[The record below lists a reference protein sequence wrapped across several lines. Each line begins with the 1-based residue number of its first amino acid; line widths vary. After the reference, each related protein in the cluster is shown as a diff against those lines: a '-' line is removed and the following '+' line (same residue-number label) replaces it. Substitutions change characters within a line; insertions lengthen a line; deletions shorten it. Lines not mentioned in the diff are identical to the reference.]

1 MRKKLLSLLL
11 AALMILGLL
20 PAAALAAEGDAAPA
34 APVAEEEV
42 ISAPAEENA
51 PVTQAAEEDAAPA
64 VQAVEDVAVQAD
76 EETVTPPVE
85 ADDSGSDN
93 AITVTVD
100 GTAYEVKNTGTV
112 TADSKAAPIYKVVVP
127 NGTAAVT
134 VNWGLLVTRGAV
146 ACPCGA
152 CTVSLNDLK
161 ASNGTFTLPLT
172 GHSGEE
178 AAAVS
183 KGYFATAEALQNI
196 KDQSYQ
202 KMVFAWMRCKDAD
215 GNWCYA
221 LLCVEIEGVTNTAPA
236 LASGV
241 TLYTVVAP
249 DGETYTTD
257 VTKFFTD
264 EDAGDTLTYYVSV
277 NGGEFE
283 KLEKPEAYTY
293 TYGENFVNVRLTFKA
308 NDGKADSLQNC
319 TVILNNPEYPV
330 VKGADS
336 STTNTET
343 GKAVQLSIG
352 TLITSP
358 KSYGLYYFVS
368 VDGGEYKQVT
378 LSSNKYTY
386 APTKAGTH
394 TLLFKAST
402 AKTLED
408 GKTSGVYTWTVAATG
423 ADINN
428 HAPVV
433 KNPTEGPG
441 QLGTTY
447 GVMYWRPDLAS
458 IFSDPDGD
466 TLTYSYSIDGSDFSE
481 YYPTV
486 GIHADYLKP
495 DGTHTVTIRATDP
508 YGEYAEFTVTIEKST
523 NHLPTKKADAPGKL
537 SVFVPVGLTY
547 TVDANLYYEDVDA
560 KDQGKLRF
568 LNNRYQS
575 AGSYTASTVGDTK
588 TETAYGADS
597 VDRSVDGI
605 EITYTAI
612 GIDKEDTATTGVAY
626 TIDPAALGLNIPGN
640 YKVRV
645 SSGTTGG
652 VEQSFEGAFSFVPK
666 TPGTY
671 TVHIYGDKTSTAG
684 ENYVVKLT
692 VTGDYLEWPTIEKFE
707 LSTVT
712 GAAVDGEDGTQTLTV
727 KDIQIEQYEK
737 LKDSTDGSKK
747 IAGCITVTLDDSFVT
762 KNRAQ
767 VKTGPNAVTLTAS
780 DGAKAGNTKPPKTF
794 NSENDY
800 TVEAAYYAS
809 QGSVQVWYTVKF
821 VEPKSNTPPTLA
833 EGVKASVK
841 ASAYEGIPWE
851 LDLSTIFYDADGD
864 DLTYKVSV
872 NDGEFEAADAKYSY
886 TPATTENSVKLIFKA
901 NDGKVESSDT
911 YIVKLDVKHT
921 PTRLVESGS
930 GSAAAGAY
938 ANVYLDN
945 VFQDDASIFTDFDY
959 YVSIDGGEEFFFL
972 RSAKRGAQFSR
983 AFETV
988 GEHTLKFRAA
998 LGPLFSDVYTYT
1010 LTVTGESVTNYK
1022 PYILDT
1028 AKDEERTEAMWT
1040 GGGSYYTNWKPD
1052 LSKVFG
1058 DDLKDT
1064 GDNGEQSRLTFTFKD
1079 DKDPSF
1085 HTYYPNTG
1093 YATGASKSR
1102 VGERTVT
1109 FRATDPYGEYV
1120 EWVTH
1125 VTVMEDHKATRKEG
1139 VQEAYTF
1146 DVPFGATITL
1156 NAEDYFEDNDSKDI
1170 ENGVRFCNAVSH
1182 ATYKPYTYVANDSND
1197 YVIRMVGY
1205 SGNDWGTQSVTFT
1218 FHTVMPTS
1226 WPTITDLSAATLSGV
1241 GNDTTGAGEGKV
1253 NVKSVTVT
1261 QYDSLRV
1268 ENNKASAGLI
1278 LIRMDEDVDTLER
1291 PYYELSGMTAD
1302 AVVSTGAAIGAEL
1315 TDDIKLYAADNY
1327 RLAQAVSVSQN
1338 IENETYGD
1346 YTLTTYY
1353 DFMLVGV
1360 NARPILAASTASV
1373 REKITLGDTWTLNL
1387 DGLFYDADG
1396 DPLTYKVSV
1405 NGAEAVT
1412 IEGSTYTLT
1421 PEDGVYTLVF
1431 TANDTKADSKDTY
1444 TVTLVTKNPGAPDWP
1459 QILEYNLT
1467 QELEVTAGSNSTR
1480 YPEGTIPAVK
1490 VELVQYSELVV
1501 DGAKTYA
1508 GEILVYVAEDITAA
1522 GRRSYQI
1529 IKGSVEGKA
1538 SNDATAN
1545 LTSSITMRKT
1555 KSYVNNTTL
1564 NVKEDGKTYYYYVKL
1579 AQAEIPAFAPVIGNG
1594 TAAGTTE
1601 NNVTTF
1607 PAGSGSGA
1615 PTVTVT
1621 APASGWAAGE
1631 NTFTVACDK
1640 ACVVLVKSGETY
1652 TKLTASDADGAH
1664 SFTATLAEGDEIIV
1678 RLKGDVNGDGVVN
1691 NTDTIQ
1697 ARAASLGKA
1706 TLTEINAA
1714 CAKVVGG
1721 TAVTN
1726 TDVIQIGAVALG
1738 KAAFQW

>member
-34 APVAEEEV
+34 V
-42 ISAPAEENA
+42 
-51 PVTQAAEEDAAPA
+51 QAA
-64 VQAVEDVAVQAD
+64 EDVAVQAD
-76 EETVTPPVE
+76 EETVAPPIVKVDGTAYDVTYVGVANSYGDQLYKVTVPSGTESVTLFWQAAADAGDALVCCPCHLIDNLTANTGTATFPLTGHGENEEAGAVSAEYCTEEQLASLKADGRSLSFAQFIYYAANGDVAGCAVIAIEVE
-85 ADDSGSDN
+85 ADDSSDSN

-100 GTAYEVKNTGTV
+100 GTAYEVKDTGTV

-134 VNWGLLVTRGAV
+134 GHWGMLVTRGSV
-146 ACPCGA
+146 ACLCGA
-152 CTVSLNDLK
+152 CTVSLSELK

-277 NGGEFE
+277 NGGEFT

-293 TYGENFVNVRLTFKA
+293 TYGENFVNARLTFRA

-368 VDGGEYKQVT
+368 IDGGEYKQVT

-408 GKTSGVYTWTVAATG
+408 GKTSGVYTWTVTATG
-423 ADINN
+423 ADIDN
-428 HAPVV
+428 HAPIV

-447 GVMYWRPDLAS
+447 GVMYWKPDLAN

-481 YYPTV
+481 YYPSV

-523 NHLPTKKADAPGKL
+523 NHLPTKKADAPDKL

-560 KDQGKLRF
+560 KDQGNLIFKS
-568 LNNRYQS
+568 YKYGV
-575 AGSYTASTVGDTK
+575 AGSYTATTAGDTM

-597 VDRSVDGI
+597 VDRCVDGI

-612 GIDKEDTATTGVAY
+612 AIDKEDTATTGVAY
-626 TIDPAALGLNIPGN
+626 TIDPAALDGINIPGN
-640 YKVRV
+640 YLVRV
-645 SSGTTGG
+645 SKGTTGG
-652 VEQSFEGAFSFVPK
+652 AEQSFDGTFTV
-666 TPGTY
+666 TPEEAAVY
-671 TVHIYGDKTSTAG
+671 TIHIYGDKSAATAD
-684 ENYVVKLT
+684 NYVVQLT
-692 VTGDYLEWPTIEKFE
+692 VEK
-707 LSTVT
+707 
-712 GAAVDGEDGTQTLTV
+712 
-727 KDIQIEQYEK
+727 
-737 LKDSTDGSKK
+737 
-747 IAGCITVTLDDSFVT
+747 
-762 KNRAQ
+762 
-767 VKTGPNAVTLTAS
+767 P
-780 DGAKAGNTKPPKTF
+780 
-794 NSENDY
+794 
-800 TVEAAYYAS
+800 
-809 QGSVQVWYTVKF
+809 
-821 VEPKSNTPPTLA
+821 NTPPTLA
-833 EGVKASVK
+833 EGVAVSVK

-851 LDLSTIFYDADGD
+851 LDLSTIFHDADGD

-945 VFQDDASIFTDFDY
+945 VFKDEASAFTKLDY

-983 AFETV
+983 AFETA

-1085 HTYYPNTG
+1085 RTYYPNTG

-1146 DVPFGATITL
+1146 EVPFGATL
-1156 NAEDYFEDNDSKDI
+1156 ALDAGDYFEDNDSKDI
-1170 ENGVRFCNAVSH
+1170 GKVKFCDTTTRI
-1182 ATYKPYTYVANDSND
+1182 TYQPYKYVANDPSSD
-1197 YVIRMVGY
+1197 TVIKLFGY
-1205 SGNDWGTQSVTFT
+1205 SGSDWGSESVTFT
-1218 FHTVMPTS
+1218 FRTVMPTS
-1226 WPTITDLSAATLSGV
+1226 WPTITDLSATTLHGV
-1241 GNDTTGAGEGKV
+1241 ANSDTGAEEGDIAVK
-1253 NVKSVTVT
+1253 NVTIT
-1261 QYDSLRV
+1261 PYDTLRV
-1268 ENNKASAGLI
+1268 ANGEAAAGLI
-1278 LIRMDEDVDTLER
+1278 TIRADEDVIAAARES
-1291 PYYELSGMTAD
+1291 YELSAGKATAT
-1302 AVVSTGAAIGAEL
+1302 ASTGAAVGVEL
-1315 TDDIKLYAADNY
+1315 DDDIFLKMADNY
-1327 RLAQAVSVSQN
+1327 RIAHAVSVSQN
-1338 IENETYGD
+1338 IENETYGE

-1353 DFMLVGV
+1353 DLMLIGS
-1360 NARPILAASTASV
+1360 NARPILAVENAART
-1373 REKITLGDTWTLNL
+1373 EKVTQDVAWTIDLN
-1387 DGLFYDADG
+1387 GLFSDADG
-1396 DPLTYKVSV
+1396 DPLSYKVSV
-1405 NGAEAVT
+1405 NGAEAVA
-1412 IEGSTYTLT
+1412 IEGSTYTYT
-1421 PEDGVYTLVF
+1421 PADGVHTLVF
-1431 TANDTKADSKDTY
+1431 TANDGKVDSTDTY
-1444 TVTLVTKNPGAPDWP
+1444 TVTLRTRRPGAPEWP
-1459 QILEYNLT
+1459 QILEFS
-1467 QELEVTAGSNSTR
+1467 LEKLRTYSGGSVYFPVAKT
-1480 YPEGTIPAVK
+1480 
-1490 VELVQYSELVV
+1490 ELVQYDALVS
-1501 DGAKTYA
+1501 GSGTTKYA
-1508 GEILVYVAEDITAA
+1508 GEIVIHVIDADFASRSWYATDDGAATVKITNGATSTAA
-1522 GRRSYQI
+1522 G
-1529 IKGSVEGKA
+1529 
-1538 SNDATAN
+1538 AN
-1545 LTSSITMRKT
+1545 TMRT
-1555 KSYVNNTTL
+1555 PSLTT
-1564 NVKEDGKTYYYYVKL
+1564 NVTVTEDGQSYYYYMKVV
-1579 AQAEIPAFAPVIGNG
+1579 QAEIPAFAPVIGNG
-1594 TAAGTTE
+1594 TAAGTTV

-1607 PAGSGSGA
+1607 PAGSGTGA

-1631 NTFTVACDK
+1631 NTFTVACNK

-1652 TKLTASDADGAH
+1652 TKLTAANSGETH
-1664 SFTATLAEGDEIIV
+1664 SFTANLAEGDEIIV
-1678 RLKGDVNGDGVVN
+1678 RLKGDVNGDGVIN
-1691 NTDTIQ
+1691 NTDDIQ
-1697 ARAASLGKA
+1697 TFAASLGKL
-1706 TLTEINAA
+1706 TLTGANLC
-1714 CAKVVGG
+1714 CATISGSSS
-1721 TAVTN
+1721 VTN
-1726 TDVIQIGAVALG
+1726 TDSIQIAAAALG
-1738 KAAFQW
+1738 KLVFKW

>member
-34 APVAEEEV
+34 
-42 ISAPAEENA
+42 
-51 PVTQAAEEDAAPA
+51 

-76 EETVTPPVE
+76 EETVAPPIVKVGDTIYDVTYVGVANSYGDQLYKVTVPSGTESVTLFWQAAADAGNALVCCPCNLNTLNANTGTATFPLTGHGEREEAAAVNAEYCTEEQLASLKADGRSLSFAQFLCYDANNDPVNCAVIAIEVE

-100 GTAYEVKNTGTV
+100 GTAYEVKDTGTV

-134 VNWGLLVTRGAV
+134 GHWGMLVTRGYV
-146 ACPCGA
+146 ACTCGA

-343 GKAVQLSIG
+343 GKAVPLSIG

-358 KSYGLYYFVS
+358 KSYSLYYFVS
-368 VDGGEYKQVT
+368 IDGGEYKQVT

-441 QLGTTY
+441 QLGSSVNVTY
-447 GVMYWRPDLAS
+447 WKPDLAS

-523 NHLPTKKADAPGKL
+523 NHLPTKKADAPDKL
-537 SVFVPVGLTY
+537 NVFVPVGLTY
-547 TVDANLYYEDVDA
+547 KVDANLYYEDVDA
-560 KDQGKLRF
+560 KDQGNLIFKS
-568 LNNRYQS
+568 YKYGV
-575 AGSYTASTVGDTK
+575 AGSYTATTAGDTM

-626 TIDPAALGLNIPGN
+626 TIDPAALDGINIPGN
-640 YKVRV
+640 YLVRV
-645 SSGTTGG
+645 SKGTTGG
-652 VEQSFEGAFSFVPK
+652 AEQSFDGTFTV
-666 TPGTY
+666 TPEEAAVY
-671 TVHIYGDKTSTAG
+671 TIHIYGDKSAATAD
-684 ENYVVKLT
+684 NYVVQLT
-692 VTGDYLEWPTIEKFE
+692 VEK
-707 LSTVT
+707 
-712 GAAVDGEDGTQTLTV
+712 
-727 KDIQIEQYEK
+727 
-737 LKDSTDGSKK
+737 
-747 IAGCITVTLDDSFVT
+747 
-762 KNRAQ
+762 
-767 VKTGPNAVTLTAS
+767 P
-780 DGAKAGNTKPPKTF
+780 
-794 NSENDY
+794 
-800 TVEAAYYAS
+800 
-809 QGSVQVWYTVKF
+809 
-821 VEPKSNTPPTLA
+821 NTPPTLA
-833 EGVKASVK
+833 EGVAASVK

-851 LDLSTIFYDADGD
+851 LDLSTIFHDADGD

-945 VFQDDASIFTDFDY
+945 VFKDEASAFTKLDY

-983 AFETV
+983 AFETA

-1085 HTYYPNTG
+1085 RTYYPNTG

-1146 DVPFGATITL
+1146 EVPFGATL
-1156 NAEDYFEDNDSKDI
+1156 ALDAGDYFEDNDSKDI
-1170 ENGVRFCNAVSH
+1170 GKVKFCDTTTRI
-1182 ATYKPYTYVANDSND
+1182 TYQPYKYVANDPSSD
-1197 YVIRMVGY
+1197 TVIKLFGY
-1205 SGNDWGTQSVTFT
+1205 SGSDWGSESVTFT
-1218 FHTVMPTS
+1218 FRTVMPTS
-1226 WPTITDLSAATLSGV
+1226 WPTITDLSATTLHGV
-1241 GNDTTGAGEGKV
+1241 ANSDTGAEEGDIAVK
-1253 NVKSVTVT
+1253 NVTIT
-1261 QYDSLRV
+1261 PYDTLRV
-1268 ENNKASAGLI
+1268 ANGEAAAGLI
-1278 LIRMDEDVDTLER
+1278 TIRADEDVIAAARES
-1291 PYYELSGMTAD
+1291 YELSAGKATAT
-1302 AVVSTGAAIGAEL
+1302 ASTGAAVGVEL
-1315 TDDIKLYAADNY
+1315 DDDIFLKMADNY
-1327 RLAQAVSVSQN
+1327 RIAHAVSVSQN
-1338 IENETYGD
+1338 IENETYGE

-1353 DFMLVGV
+1353 DLMLIGS
-1360 NARPILAASTASV
+1360 NARPILAVENAART
-1373 REKITLGDTWTLNL
+1373 EKVTQDVAWTIDLN
-1387 DGLFYDADG
+1387 GLFSDADG
-1396 DPLTYKVSV
+1396 DPLSYKVSV
-1405 NGAEAVT
+1405 NGAEAVA
-1412 IEGSTYTLT
+1412 IEGSTYTYT
-1421 PEDGVYTLVF
+1421 PADGVHTLVF
-1431 TANDTKADSKDTY
+1431 TANDGKVDSTDTY
-1444 TVTLVTKNPGAPDWP
+1444 TVTLRTRRPGAPEWP
-1459 QILEYNLT
+1459 QILEFS
-1467 QELEVTAGSNSTR
+1467 LEKLRTYSGGSVYFPVAKT
-1480 YPEGTIPAVK
+1480 
-1490 VELVQYSELVV
+1490 ELVQYDALVS
-1501 DGAKTYA
+1501 GSGTTKYA
-1508 GEILVYVAEDITAA
+1508 GEIVIHVIDADFASRSWYATDDGAATVKITNGATSTAA
-1522 GRRSYQI
+1522 G
-1529 IKGSVEGKA
+1529 
-1538 SNDATAN
+1538 AN
-1545 LTSSITMRKT
+1545 TMRT
-1555 KSYVNNTTL
+1555 PSLTT
-1564 NVKEDGKTYYYYVKL
+1564 NVTVTEDGQSYYYYMKVV
-1579 AQAEIPAFAPVIGNG
+1579 QAEIPAFAPVIGNG
-1594 TAAGTTE
+1594 TAAGTTV

-1607 PAGSGSGA
+1607 PAGSGTGA

-1631 NTFTVACDK
+1631 NTFTVACNK

-1652 TKLTASDADGAH
+1652 TKLTAANSGETH
-1664 SFTATLAEGDEIIV
+1664 SFTANLAEGDEIIV
-1678 RLKGDVNGDGVVN
+1678 RLKGDVNGDGVIN
-1691 NTDTIQ
+1691 NTDDIQ
-1697 ARAASLGKA
+1697 TFAASLGKL
-1706 TLTEINAA
+1706 TLTGANLC
-1714 CAKVVGG
+1714 CATVSGSSS
-1721 TAVTN
+1721 VTN
-1726 TDVIQIGAVALG
+1726 TDSIQIAAAALG
-1738 KAAFQW
+1738 KLVFKW

>member
-34 APVAEEEV
+34 
-42 ISAPAEENA
+42 
-51 PVTQAAEEDAAPA
+51 

-76 EETVTPPVE
+76 EETVAPPIVKVGDTIYDVTYVGVANSYGDQLYKVTVPSGTESVTLFWQAAADAGNALVCCPCNLNTLNANTGTATFPLTGHGEREEAAAVNAEYCTEEQLASLKADGRSLSFAQFLCYDANNDPVNCAVIAIEVE

-100 GTAYEVKNTGTV
+100 GTAYEVKDTGTV

-134 VNWGLLVTRGAV
+134 GHWGMLVTRGYV
-146 ACPCGA
+146 ACTCGA

-343 GKAVQLSIG
+343 GKAVPLSIG

-358 KSYGLYYFVS
+358 KSYSLYYFVS
-368 VDGGEYKQVT
+368 IDGGEYKQVT

-441 QLGTTY
+441 QLGSSVNVTY
-447 GVMYWRPDLAS
+447 WKPDLAS

-523 NHLPTKKADAPGKL
+523 NHLPTKKADAPDKL
-537 SVFVPVGLTY
+537 NVFVPVGLTY
-547 TVDANLYYEDVDA
+547 KVDANLYYEDVDA
-560 KDQGKLRF
+560 KDQGNLIFKS
-568 LNNRYQS
+568 YKYGV

-652 VEQSFEGAFSFVPK
+652 AEQSFDGTFTV
-666 TPGTY
+666 TPEEAAVY
-671 TVHIYGDKTSTAG
+671 TIHIYGDKSAATAD
-684 ENYVVKLT
+684 NYVVQLT
-692 VTGDYLEWPTIEKFE
+692 VEK
-707 LSTVT
+707 
-712 GAAVDGEDGTQTLTV
+712 
-727 KDIQIEQYEK
+727 
-737 LKDSTDGSKK
+737 
-747 IAGCITVTLDDSFVT
+747 
-762 KNRAQ
+762 
-767 VKTGPNAVTLTAS
+767 P
-780 DGAKAGNTKPPKTF
+780 
-794 NSENDY
+794 
-800 TVEAAYYAS
+800 
-809 QGSVQVWYTVKF
+809 
-821 VEPKSNTPPTLA
+821 NTPPTLA

-851 LDLSTIFYDADGD
+851 LDLSTIFHDADGD

-1085 HTYYPNTG
+1085 RTYYPNTG

-1146 DVPFGATITL
+1146 EVPFGATL
-1156 NAEDYFEDNDSKDI
+1156 ALDAGDYFEDNDSKDI
-1170 ENGVRFCNAVSH
+1170 GKVKFCDTTTRI
-1182 ATYKPYTYVANDSND
+1182 TYQPYKYVANDPSSD
-1197 YVIRMVGY
+1197 TVIKLFGY
-1205 SGNDWGTQSVTFT
+1205 SGSDWGSESVTFT
-1218 FHTVMPTS
+1218 FRTVMPAS
-1226 WPTITDLSAATLSGV
+1226 WPTITGFSAETLYGTANS
-1241 GNDTTGAGEGKV
+1241 DTGAEEGDVAVK
-1253 NVKSVTVT
+1253 NVTIT
-1261 QYDSLRV
+1261 PYDSLRV
-1268 ENNKASAGLI
+1268 ANGEAAAGLI
-1278 LIRMDEDVDTLER
+1278 TIRMDEDVIAAARES
-1291 PYYELSGMTAD
+1291 YELRAGKATAT
-1302 AVVSTGAAIGAEL
+1302 ASTGASVGVEL
-1315 TDDIKLYAADNY
+1315 DDDIFLKMADNY
-1327 RLAQAVSVSQN
+1327 RIAHAVSVSQK
-1338 IENETYGD
+1338 IQNETYGE

-1353 DFMLVGV
+1353 DLMLIGS
-1360 NARPILAASTASV
+1360 NARPILAVENAAVT
-1373 REKITLGDTWTLNL
+1373 EKVTQDVAWTIDLN
-1387 DGLFYDADG
+1387 GLFSDADG

-1405 NGAEAVT
+1405 NGAEAAA
-1412 IEGSTYTLT
+1412 IEGSTYTYT
-1421 PEDGVYTLVF
+1421 PADGIHTLVF
-1431 TANDTKADSKDTY
+1431 TANDGKVGSTDTY
-1444 TVTLVTKNPGAPDWP
+1444 TVTLLTRRPGAPAWP
-1459 QILEYNLT
+1459 QVLEYSIERVRT
-1467 QELEVTAGSNSTR
+1467 YSG
-1480 YPEGTIPAVK
+1480 GTVYFPIAK
-1490 VELVQYSELVV
+1490 TDLVQYDALVTENS
-1501 DGAKTYA
+1501 KTYV
-1508 GEILVYVAEDITAA
+1508 GEIVLYVTDADFASRNWYATDKGAATVKITNGATTTAA
-1522 GRRSYQI
+1522 NAITIR
-1529 IKGSVEGKA
+1529 E
-1538 SNDATAN
+1538 
-1545 LTSSITMRKT
+1545 SSGAFVSSLKVT
-1555 KSYVNNTTL
+1555 
-1564 NVKEDGKTYYYYVKL
+1564 EDGQTYYYYMKAV
-1579 AQAEIPAFAPVIGNG
+1579 QAETPAFEPAIGNG

-1607 PAGSGSGA
+1607 PAGSSSGA

-1640 ACVVLVKSGETY
+1640 ACVVLVKSGDTY
-1652 TKLTASDADGAH
+1652 TKLTAANSGETH

-1678 RLKGDVNGDGVVN
+1678 RLKGDVNGDGVIN
-1691 NTDTIQ
+1691 NTDDIQ
-1697 ARAASLGKA
+1697 TFAASLGKL
-1706 TLTEINAA
+1706 TLTGANLC
-1714 CAKVVGG
+1714 CATVSGSSS
-1721 TAVTN
+1721 VTN
-1726 TDVIQIGAVALG
+1726 TDSIQIAAAALG
-1738 KAAFQW
+1738 KLVFKW

>member
-20 PAAALAAEGDAAPA
+20 PAAALAAEGDTAPAAPA
-34 APVAEEEV
+34 A
-42 ISAPAEENA
+42 
-51 PVTQAAEEDAAPA
+51 EDI
-64 VQAVEDVAVQAD
+64 AVQAD
-76 EETVTPPVE
+76 EKTVTLPVE

-134 VNWGLLVTRGAV
+134 VNWGLLVTRGYV

-161 ASNGTFTLPLT
+161 ASNGTFALPLT

-196 KDQSYQ
+196 KNQSYQ

-241 TLYTVVAP
+241 ALYTVVKP

-293 TYGENFVNVRLTFKA
+293 TYGENFVNARLTFKA

-336 STTNTET
+336 STTNTTT
-343 GKAVQLSIG
+343 GTAVRLSIG

-358 KSYGLYYFVS
+358 KSYSLYYFVS
-368 VDGGEYKQVT
+368 IDGGEYKQVT

-447 GVMYWRPDLAS
+447 GVTYWRPDLAS

-466 TLTYSYSIDGSDFSE
+466 TLTYSYSIDGSNFSE
-481 YYPTV
+481 YYPSV

-547 TVDANLYYEDVDA
+547 TVDANLYYEDVDS

-652 VEQSFEGAFSFVPK
+652 AEQSFDGTFTV
-666 TPGTY
+666 TPEEAAVY
-671 TVHIYGDKTSTAG
+671 TIHIYGDKSAATAD
-684 ENYVVKLT
+684 NYVVQLT
-692 VTGDYLEWPTIEKFE
+692 VEK
-707 LSTVT
+707 
-712 GAAVDGEDGTQTLTV
+712 
-727 KDIQIEQYEK
+727 
-737 LKDSTDGSKK
+737 
-747 IAGCITVTLDDSFVT
+747 
-762 KNRAQ
+762 
-767 VKTGPNAVTLTAS
+767 P
-780 DGAKAGNTKPPKTF
+780 
-794 NSENDY
+794 
-800 TVEAAYYAS
+800 
-809 QGSVQVWYTVKF
+809 
-821 VEPKSNTPPTLA
+821 NTPPTLA

-851 LDLSTIFYDADGD
+851 LDLSTIFHDADGD

-1085 HTYYPNTG
+1085 RTYYPNTG

-1146 DVPFGATITL
+1146 EVPFGATL
-1156 NAEDYFEDNDSKDI
+1156 ALDAGDYFEDNDSKDI
-1170 ENGVRFCNAVSH
+1170 GKVKFCDTTTRI
-1182 ATYKPYTYVANDSND
+1182 TYQPYKYVANDPSSD
-1197 YVIRMVGY
+1197 TVIKLFGY
-1205 SGNDWGTQSVTFT
+1205 SGSDWGSESVTFT
-1218 FHTVMPTS
+1218 FRTVMPAS
-1226 WPTITDLSAATLSGV
+1226 WPTITGFSAETLYGTANS
-1241 GNDTTGAGEGKV
+1241 DTGAEEGDVAVK
-1253 NVKSVTVT
+1253 NVTIT
-1261 QYDSLRV
+1261 PYDSLRV
-1268 ENNKASAGLI
+1268 ANGEAAAGLI
-1278 LIRMDEDVDTLER
+1278 TIRMDEDVIAAARES
-1291 PYYELSGMTAD
+1291 YELRAGKATAT
-1302 AVVSTGAAIGAEL
+1302 ASTGASVGVEL
-1315 TDDIKLYAADNY
+1315 DDDIFLKMADNY
-1327 RLAQAVSVSQN
+1327 RIAHAVSVSQK
-1338 IENETYGD
+1338 IQNETYGE

-1353 DFMLVGV
+1353 DLMLIGS
-1360 NARPILAASTASV
+1360 NARPILAVENAAVT
-1373 REKITLGDTWTLNL
+1373 EKVTQDVAWTIDLN
-1387 DGLFYDADG
+1387 GLFSDADG

-1405 NGAEAVT
+1405 NGAEAAA
-1412 IEGSTYTLT
+1412 IEGSTYTYT
-1421 PEDGVYTLVF
+1421 PADGIHTLVF
-1431 TANDTKADSKDTY
+1431 TANDGKVGSTDTY
-1444 TVTLVTKNPGAPDWP
+1444 TVTLLTRRPGAPAWP
-1459 QILEYNLT
+1459 QVLEYSIERVRT
-1467 QELEVTAGSNSTR
+1467 YSG
-1480 YPEGTIPAVK
+1480 GTVYFPIAK
-1490 VELVQYSELVV
+1490 TDLVQYDALVTENS
-1501 DGAKTYA
+1501 KTYV
-1508 GEILVYVAEDITAA
+1508 GEIVLYVTDADFASRNWYATDKGAATVKITNGATTTAA
-1522 GRRSYQI
+1522 NAITIR
-1529 IKGSVEGKA
+1529 E
-1538 SNDATAN
+1538 
-1545 LTSSITMRKT
+1545 SSGAFVSSLKVT
-1555 KSYVNNTTL
+1555 
-1564 NVKEDGKTYYYYVKL
+1564 EDGQTYYYYMKAV
-1579 AQAEIPAFAPVIGNG
+1579 QAETPAFEPAIGNG

-1607 PAGSGSGA
+1607 PAGSGTGA

-1652 TKLTASDADGAH
+1652 TKLAAANSGETH

-1678 RLKGDVNGDGVVN
+1678 RLKGDVNGDGMVN

>member
-34 APVAEEEV
+34 V
-42 ISAPAEENA
+42 
-51 PVTQAAEEDAAPA
+51 QAA
-64 VQAVEDVAVQAD
+64 EDVAVQAD
-76 EETVTPPVE
+76 EETVAPPIVK
-85 ADDSGSDN
+85 
-93 AITVTVD
+93 VD
-100 GTAYEVKNTGTV
+100 GTAYDVTYVGVANSYGDQLYKVTVPSGTESVTLFWQAAADAGNALVCCPCHLIDNLTANTGTATFPLTGHGENEEAGAVSAEYCTEEQLASLKADGRSLSFAQFIYYAANGDVAGCAVIAIEVEADNSGSVAPTV
-112 TADSKAAPIYKVVVP
+112 TVGETVYTAVDTGLTMTDPATAKVYKVVVP
-127 NGTAAVT
+127 NGTTEVALAWGSLDLT
-134 VNWGLLVTRGAV
+134 VN
-146 ACPCGA
+146 CSCGA
-152 CTVSLNDLK
+152 IPNIAPS
-161 ASNGTFTLPLT
+161 AFPLT
-172 GHSGEE
+172 GHNDANEETYAAMFYLTQEDFNKVKTAGQKIFFAILESGDNV
-178 AAAVS
+178 A
-183 KGYFATAEALQNI
+183 
-196 KDQSYQ
+196 
-202 KMVFAWMRCKDAD
+202 MVCID
-215 GNWCYA
+215 
-221 LLCVEIEGVTNTAPA
+221 IEGFTNTAPA

-241 TLYTVVAP
+241 ALYTVVKP

-264 EDAGDTLTYYVSV
+264 ADGDTLTYYVSV
-277 NGGEFE
+277 NGGEFT

-293 TYGENFVNVRLTFKA
+293 TYGENFVNARLTFKA

-330 VKGADS
+330 VNGADS
-336 STTNTET
+336 STTDTTT
-343 GKAVQLSIG
+343 GTAVQLSIG
-352 TLITSP
+352 SLIKHPQSI
-358 KSYGLYYFVS
+358 GLNYFVS
-368 VDGGEYKQVT
+368 IDGGEYKQIT
-378 LSSNKYTY
+378 LSSYKYTY
-386 APTKAGTH
+386 APTKAGAH

-408 GKTSGVYTWTVAATG
+408 GKTSGVYTWTVTATG
-423 ADINN
+423 ADIDN
-428 HAPVV
+428 HAPIV

-441 QLGTTY
+441 QLGA
-447 GVMYWRPDLAS
+447 GVNVDYWKPDLAS
-458 IFSDPDGD
+458 TFSDPDGD

-508 YGEYAEFTVTIEKST
+508 YGEYADLTVTIEKVS
-523 NHLPTKKADAPGKL
+523 NHIPTKKADAPDKL
-537 SVFVPVGLTY
+537 SVFVPVGVRY
-547 TVDANLYYEDVDA
+547 KVDANLYYDDIDA
-560 KDQGKLRF
+560 KDQGNLRF
-568 LNNRYQS
+568 KSARYGS
-575 AGSYTASTVGDTK
+575 AGSYKAANAGDTK
-588 TETAYGADS
+588 TETAYGNDTSNANAS
-597 VDRSVDGI
+597 SGI

-612 GIDKEDTATTGVAY
+612 GIDTQATINLGETY
-626 TIDPAALGLNIPGN
+626 TVDPAALDGINIPGN
-640 YKVRV
+640 YLVRV
-645 SSGTTGG
+645 SKGTTGG
-652 VEQSFEGAFSFVPK
+652 AEQSFDGTFTV
-666 TPGTY
+666 TPEEAAVY
-671 TVHIYGDKTSTAG
+671 TIHIYGDKSAATAD
-684 ENYVVKLT
+684 NYVVQLT
-692 VTGDYLEWPTIEKFE
+692 VEK
-707 LSTVT
+707 
-712 GAAVDGEDGTQTLTV
+712 
-727 KDIQIEQYEK
+727 
-737 LKDSTDGSKK
+737 
-747 IAGCITVTLDDSFVT
+747 
-762 KNRAQ
+762 
-767 VKTGPNAVTLTAS
+767 P
-780 DGAKAGNTKPPKTF
+780 
-794 NSENDY
+794 
-800 TVEAAYYAS
+800 
-809 QGSVQVWYTVKF
+809 
-821 VEPKSNTPPTLA
+821 NTPPTLA
-833 EGVKASVK
+833 EGVAASVK

-851 LDLSTIFYDADGD
+851 LDLSTIFHDADGD

-945 VFQDDASIFTDFDY
+945 VFQDDASIFTDLNY

-1678 RLKGDVNGDGVVN
+1678 RLKGDVNGDGVIN
-1691 NTDTIQ
+1691 NTDDIQ
-1697 ARAASLGKA
+1697 TFAASLGKL
-1706 TLTEINAA
+1706 TLTGANLC
-1714 CAKVVGG
+1714 CATVSGSSS
-1721 TAVTN
+1721 VTN
-1726 TDVIQIGAVALG
+1726 TDSIQIAAAALG
-1738 KAAFQW
+1738 KLVFKW

>member
-11 AALMILGLL
+11 AALMVLGLL

-34 APVAEEEV
+34 AP
-42 ISAPAEENA
+42 
-51 PVTQAAEEDAAPA
+51 AAEDI
-64 VQAVEDVAVQAD
+64 AVQAD
-76 EETVTPPVE
+76 EETVTLPVE
-85 ADDSGSDN
+85 ADDSGSGS

-100 GTAYEVKNTGTV
+100 GTAYEVKDTGTV

-127 NGTAAVT
+127 NGMAAVT
-134 VNWGLLVTRGAV
+134 VNWGLLVTRGSV

-277 NGGEFE
+277 NGGEFT

-352 TLITSP
+352 TLIKHPQSI
-358 KSYGLYYFVS
+358 GLNYFVS
-368 VDGGEYKQVT
+368 IDGGEYKQVT

-433 KNPTEGPG
+433 QNPTEGPG
-441 QLGTTY
+441 QLGSGVNVTY
-447 GVMYWRPDLAS
+447 WKPDLAS

-508 YGEYAEFTVTIEKST
+508 YGEYADLTVTIEKVS
-523 NHLPTKKADAPGKL
+523 NHIPTKKADAPDKL
-537 SVFVPVGLTY
+537 SVFVPVGVRY
-547 TVDANLYYEDVDA
+547 KVDANLYYDDIDA
-560 KDQGKLRF
+560 KDQGNLRF
-568 LNNRYQS
+568 KSARYGS
-575 AGSYTASTVGDTK
+575 AGSYKAANAGDTK
-588 TETAYGADS
+588 TETAYGNDTSNANAS
-597 VDRSVDGI
+597 SGI

-612 GIDKEDTATTGVAY
+612 GIDTQATINLGETY
-626 TIDPAALGLNIPGN
+626 TVDPAALDGINIPGS

-645 SSGTTGG
+645 SKGTTGG
-652 VEQSFEGAFSFVPK
+652 AEQSFDGTFTV
-666 TPGTY
+666 TPEEAAVY
-671 TVHIYGDKTSTAG
+671 TIHIYGDKSAATAD
-684 ENYVVKLT
+684 NYVVQLT
-692 VTGDYLEWPTIEKFE
+692 VEK
-707 LSTVT
+707 
-712 GAAVDGEDGTQTLTV
+712 
-727 KDIQIEQYEK
+727 
-737 LKDSTDGSKK
+737 
-747 IAGCITVTLDDSFVT
+747 
-762 KNRAQ
+762 
-767 VKTGPNAVTLTAS
+767 P
-780 DGAKAGNTKPPKTF
+780 
-794 NSENDY
+794 
-800 TVEAAYYAS
+800 
-809 QGSVQVWYTVKF
+809 
-821 VEPKSNTPPTLA
+821 NTPPTLA
-833 EGVKASVK
+833 EGVEASVK

-851 LDLSTIFYDADGD
+851 LDLSTIFHDADGD
-864 DLTYKVSV
+864 KLTYKVSV

-1652 TKLTASDADGAH
+1652 TKLTAANSGETH
-1664 SFTATLAEGDEIIV
+1664 SFTANLAEGDEIIV

>member
-34 APVAEEEV
+34 AP
-42 ISAPAEENA
+42 
-51 PVTQAAEEDAAPA
+51 AAEDIA
-64 VQAVEDVAVQAD
+64 VQAED
-76 EETVTPPVE
+76 ET
-85 ADDSGSDN
+85 SS
-93 AITVTVD
+93 
-100 GTAYEVKNTGTV
+100 TAPIVKNQPEGPGVLWTSDGIPANVQWKPDLT
-112 TADSKAAPIYKVVVP
+112 KVFESP
-127 NGTAAVT
+127 A
-134 VNWGLLVTRGAV
+134 GL
-146 ACPCGA
+146 
-152 CTVSLNDLK
+152 
-161 ASNGTFTLPLT
+161 
-172 GHSGEE
+172 
-178 AAAVS
+178 
-183 KGYFATAEALQNI
+183 AL
-196 KDQSYQ
+196 
-202 KMVFAWMRCKDAD
+202 
-215 GNWCYA
+215 
-221 LLCVEIEGVTNTAPA
+221 
-236 LASGV
+236 
-241 TLYTVVAP
+241 
-249 DGETYTTD
+249 
-257 VTKFFTD
+257 
-264 EDAGDTLTYYVSV
+264 
-277 NGGEFE
+277 
-283 KLEKPEAYTY
+283 TY
-293 TYGENFVNVRLTFKA
+293 TY
-308 NDGKADSLQNC
+308 SQ
-319 TVILNNPEYPV
+319 
-330 VKGADS
+330 
-336 STTNTET
+336 
-343 GKAVQLSIG
+343 
-352 TLITSP
+352 
-358 KSYGLYYFVS
+358 
-368 VDGGEYKQVT
+368 DGGETFTAWSSQV
-378 LSSNKYTY
+378 
-386 APTKAGTH
+386 GFH
-394 TLLFKAST
+394 AST
-402 AKTLED
+402 KEEGT
-408 GKTSGVYTWTVAATG
+408 Y
-423 ADINN
+423 N
-428 HAPVV
+428 VV
-433 KNPTEGPG
+433 
-441 QLGTTY
+441 
-447 GVMYWRPDLAS
+447 
-458 IFSDPDGD
+458 
-466 TLTYSYSIDGSDFSE
+466 
-481 YYPTV
+481 
-486 GIHADYLKP
+486 
-495 DGTHTVTIRATDP
+495 IRATDTN
-508 YGEYAEFTVTIEKST
+508 GDYAEFSVVIEVKK
-523 NHLPTKKADAPGKL
+523 NHLPMKKADAPDKL

-547 TVDANLYYEDVDA
+547 KVDANLYYEDVDS
-560 KDQGKLRF
+560 KDQGKLKF
-568 LNNRYQS
+568 VDNRYQG
-575 AGSYTASTVGDTK
+575 AGSYTASTVGDTI
-588 TETAYGADS
+588 TETAYCS
-597 VDRSVDGI
+597 DGGDHCSETM
-605 EITYTAI
+605 EIKYVAIAVNVEDAAITNGETYS
-612 GIDKEDTATTGVAY
+612 
-626 TIDPAALGLNIPGN
+626 LNLAELNFPGN
-640 YKVRV
+640 YKVRIN
-645 SSGTTGG
+645 GG
-652 VEQSFEGAFSFVPK
+652 AEQDAAESYTFTPSKPGKYYLHFYGSQTK
-666 TPGTY
+666 T
-671 TVHIYGDKTSTAG
+671 A
-684 ENYVVKLT
+684 EQNCVVKLT
-692 VTGDYLEWPTIEKFE
+692 VLPNGTEPAPM
-707 LSTVT
+707 TVT
-712 GAAVDGEDGTQTLTV
+712 IGEKNYDVKLTALVGSKSWFGGPDDVPFYLTAVPADFETLTLTV
-727 KDIQIEQYEK
+727 DKQDNTVKEVVCGEFEPVE
-737 LKDSTDGSKK
+737 GS
-747 IAGCITVTLDDSFVT
+747 GTV
-762 KNRAQ
+762 
-767 VKTGPNAVTLTAS
+767 
-780 DGAKAGNTKPPKTF
+780 
-794 NSENDY
+794 
-800 TVEAAYYAS
+800 
-809 QGSVQVWYTVKF
+809 YTVKNHTCF
-821 VEPKSNTPPTLA
+821 TGDLDVNVSDVIDTSKYGVIPVLIQDTTGQYTGLLIQVGEPKPNTPPTLA
-833 EGVKASVK
+833 EGVEASVK

-1040 GGGSYYTNWKPD
+1040 GGDSYYTNWKPD

-1085 HTYYPNTG
+1085 RTYYPNTG

-1205 SGNDWGTQSVTFT
+1205 SGNDWGSESVTFT
-1218 FHTVMPTS
+1218 FRTVMPTS
-1226 WPTITDLSAATLSGV
+1226 WPTITGLSAATLHGV
-1241 GNDTTGAGEGKV
+1241 ANSDTGAEDGKV

-1261 QYDSLRV
+1261 QYDSLRL
-1268 ENNKASAGLI
+1268 ENGKVSAGLI
-1278 LIRMDEDVDTLER
+1278 LIRMDEDVDALER
-1291 PYYELSGMTAD
+1291 PYYELSGETAD

-1315 TDDIKLYAADNY
+1315 KEDITLNAENNY

-1338 IENETYGD
+1338 IENETYGN

-1360 NARPILAASTASV
+1360 NARPILAGETASV

-1387 DGLFYDADG
+1387 DGLFSDADG

-1421 PEDGVYTLVF
+1421 PEDGVHTLVF

-1467 QELEVTAGSNSTR
+1467 QELKVTKGSDATL
-1480 YPEGTIPAVK
+1480 YPKGTIPAVK

-1508 GEILVYVAEDITAA
+1508 GEILIYVAEDITAA
-1522 GRRSYQI
+1522 GRSRYRVPG
-1529 IKGSVEGKA
+1529 GSVTGKA
-1538 SNDATAN
+1538 SNGATAT
-1545 LTSSITMRKT
+1545 LTDMVTMSKT
-1555 KSYVNNTTL
+1555 KSYIDTYSVF
-1564 NVKEDGKTYYYYVKL
+1564 VREEGKNYFYYVKL
-1579 AQAEIPAFAPVIGNG
+1579 AQAEIPAFEPAIGNG
-1594 TAAGTTE
+1594 TDTGTAE
-1601 NNVTTF
+1601 NGVTTF
-1607 PAGSGSGA
+1607 PAGSGTGA

-1652 TKLTASDADGAH
+1652 TKLTAANDGNTH
-1664 SFTATLAEGDEIIV
+1664 SFTATLAKGDEIIV
-1678 RLKGDVNGDGVVN
+1678 RLKGDVNGDGVI
-1691 NTDTIQ
+1691 NTTD
-1697 ARAASLGKA
+1697 AGMAKAASLNKGS
-1706 TLTEINAA
+1706 LSGLNLI
-1714 CAKVVGG
+1714 CAMVSGG
-1721 TAVTN
+1721 TTVKT
-1726 TDVIQIGAVALG
+1726 TDAGQI
-1738 KAAFQW
+1738 KAASLNKLTFNW

>member
-34 APVAEEEV
+34 AP
-42 ISAPAEENA
+42 
-51 PVTQAAEEDAAPA
+51 AAEDI
-64 VQAVEDVAVQAD
+64 AVQAD

-85 ADDSGSDN
+85 ADDSGSGS

-100 GTAYEVKNTGTV
+100 GTAYEVKDTGTV

-134 VNWGLLVTRGAV
+134 VNWGLLVTRGSV

-196 KDQSYQ
+196 KNQSYQ

-221 LLCVEIEGVTNTAPA
+221 LLCVEIEGVTNSAPA

-293 TYGENFVNVRLTFKA
+293 TYGENFVNARLTFKA

-336 STTNTET
+336 STTNTTT
-343 GKAVQLSIG
+343 GTAVRLSIG
-352 TLITSP
+352 SLISHP
-358 KSYGLYYFVS
+358 QSISLNYFVS
-368 VDGGEYKQVT
+368 IDGGEYKQVT

-408 GKTSGVYTWTVAATG
+408 GKTSGVYTWTVTATG
-423 ADINN
+423 ADIDN

-441 QLGTTY
+441 QLGSSVNVTY
-447 GVMYWRPDLAS
+447 WKPDLAS

-568 LNNRYQS
+568 LNNRFQS

-597 VDRSVDGI
+597 VDCSVDGI

-626 TIDPAALGLNIPGN
+626 TIDPAALDGINIPGN

-652 VEQSFEGAFSFVPK
+652 AEQSFDGTFTV
-666 TPGTY
+666 TPEEAAVY
-671 TVHIYGDKTSTAG
+671 TIHIYGDKSAATAD
-684 ENYVVKLT
+684 NYVVQLT
-692 VTGDYLEWPTIEKFE
+692 VEK
-707 LSTVT
+707 
-712 GAAVDGEDGTQTLTV
+712 
-727 KDIQIEQYEK
+727 
-737 LKDSTDGSKK
+737 
-747 IAGCITVTLDDSFVT
+747 
-762 KNRAQ
+762 
-767 VKTGPNAVTLTAS
+767 P
-780 DGAKAGNTKPPKTF
+780 
-794 NSENDY
+794 
-800 TVEAAYYAS
+800 
-809 QGSVQVWYTVKF
+809 
-821 VEPKSNTPPTLA
+821 NTPPTLA
-833 EGVKASVK
+833 EGVAASVK
-841 ASAYEGIPWE
+841 ASAYEDIAWE
-851 LDLSTIFYDADGD
+851 LDLSTIFHDADGD
-864 DLTYKVSV
+864 ALTYKVSV

-945 VFQDDASIFTDFDY
+945 VFQDDASIFTDLNY

-972 RSAKRGAQFSR
+972 RSAKRTAQFSR
-983 AFETV
+983 AFETA

-1028 AKDEERTEAMWT
+1028 ARDEERTEPMWT
-1040 GGGSYYTNWKPD
+1040 GGGSYYTNWRPD

-1079 DKDPSF
+1079 DMDPDF

-1093 YATGASKSR
+1093 YATGASKSS

-1170 ENGVRFCNAVSH
+1170 ENGVLFCNAVSH

-1607 PAGSGSGA
+1607 PAGSGTGA

-1652 TKLTASDADGAH
+1652 TKLAAANSGETH
-1664 SFTATLAEGDEIIV
+1664 SFTANLAEGDEIIV
-1678 RLKGDVNGDGVVN
+1678 RLKGDVNGDGMISAA
-1691 NTDTIQ
+1691 DFGQ
-1697 ARAASLGKA
+1697 AKAAALGYLSLSGANLHCATVSGGTSVRAADFG
-1706 TLTEINAA
+1706 
-1714 CAKVVGG
+1714 
-1721 TAVTN
+1721 
-1726 TDVIQIGAVALG
+1726 QIKAVALG
-1738 KAAFQW
+1738 NLTFKW

>member
-20 PAAALAAEGDAAPA
+20 PAAALAAEGDTAPAAPA
-34 APVAEEEV
+34 A
-42 ISAPAEENA
+42 
-51 PVTQAAEEDAAPA
+51 EDI
-64 VQAVEDVAVQAD
+64 AVQAD
-76 EETVTPPVE
+76 EETVTLPVE

-161 ASNGTFTLPLT
+161 ASNGTFALPLSD
-172 GHSGEE
+172 HSAEE
-178 AAAVS
+178 TAAVT
-183 KGYFATAEALQNI
+183 KGYFASAEALQNI

-249 DGETYTTD
+249 DGETYTAD
-257 VTKFFTD
+257 VTKFFVD

-277 NGGEFE
+277 NGGEFT

-293 TYGENFVNVRLTFKA
+293 TYGENFVNARLTFKA

-336 STTNTET
+336 STTNTTT
-343 GKAVQLSIG
+343 GTAVRLSIG

-358 KSYGLYYFVS
+358 KSYSLYYFVS
-368 VDGGEYKQVT
+368 IDGGEYKQVT

-408 GKTSGVYTWTVAATG
+408 GKTSGVYTWTVTATG
-423 ADINN
+423 PDINN
-428 HAPVV
+428 HAPIV

-441 QLGTTY
+441 QLGS
-447 GVMYWRPDLAS
+447 GVNVAYWKPDLAS

-466 TLTYSYSIDGSDFSE
+466 TLTYSYSIDGSNFSE

-508 YGEYAEFTVTIEKST
+508 YGEYADLTVTIEKVS
-523 NHLPTKKADAPGKL
+523 NHIPTKKADAPDKL
-537 SVFVPVGLTY
+537 SVFVPVGVRY
-547 TVDANLYYEDVDA
+547 KVDANLYYDDIDA
-560 KDQGKLRF
+560 KDQGNLRF
-568 LNNRYQS
+568 KSARYGS
-575 AGSYTASTVGDTK
+575 AGSYKAANAGDTK
-588 TETAYGADS
+588 TETAYGNDTSNANAS
-597 VDRSVDGI
+597 SGI

-612 GIDKEDTATTGVAY
+612 AIDTQATITLGETY
-626 TIDPAALGLNIPGN
+626 TIDPAALDGINIPGS

-645 SSGTTGG
+645 SKGTTGG
-652 VEQSFEGAFSFVPK
+652 AEQSFDGTFTV
-666 TPGTY
+666 TPEEAAVY
-671 TVHIYGDKTSTAG
+671 TIHIYGDKSAATAD
-684 ENYVVKLT
+684 NYVVQLT
-692 VTGDYLEWPTIEKFE
+692 VEK
-707 LSTVT
+707 
-712 GAAVDGEDGTQTLTV
+712 
-727 KDIQIEQYEK
+727 
-737 LKDSTDGSKK
+737 
-747 IAGCITVTLDDSFVT
+747 
-762 KNRAQ
+762 
-767 VKTGPNAVTLTAS
+767 P
-780 DGAKAGNTKPPKTF
+780 
-794 NSENDY
+794 
-800 TVEAAYYAS
+800 
-809 QGSVQVWYTVKF
+809 
-821 VEPKSNTPPTLA
+821 NTPPTLA
-833 EGVKASVK
+833 EGVAASVK

-851 LDLSTIFYDADGD
+851 LDLSTIFHDADGD

-945 VFQDDASIFTDFDY
+945 VFKDEASAFTKLDY

-983 AFETV
+983 AFETA

-1028 AKDEERTEAMWT
+1028 ARDEERTEAMWT

-1085 HTYYPNTG
+1085 RTYYPNTG

-1146 DVPFGATITL
+1146 EVPFGATL
-1156 NAEDYFEDNDSKDI
+1156 ALDAGDYFEDNDSKDI
-1170 ENGVRFCNAVSH
+1170 GNVQFCDTTTRI
-1182 ATYKPYTYVANDSND
+1182 TYQPYKYVANDPSSD
-1197 YVIRMVGY
+1197 TVIKLFGY
-1205 SGNDWGTQSVTFT
+1205 SGGNWGSESVTFT
-1218 FHTVMPTS
+1218 FRTVMPTS
-1226 WPTITDLSAATLSGV
+1226 WPTITDLSATTLHGV
-1241 GNDTTGAGEGKV
+1241 ANSDTGAEEGDIAVK
-1253 NVKSVTVT
+1253 NVTIT
-1261 QYDSLRV
+1261 PYDTLRV
-1268 ENNKASAGLI
+1268 ANGEAAAGLI
-1278 LIRMDEDVDTLER
+1278 TIRADEDVIAAARES
-1291 PYYELSGMTAD
+1291 YELSAGRATAT
-1302 AVVSTGAAIGAEL
+1302 ASTGAAVGVEL
-1315 TDDIKLYAADNY
+1315 DDDIFLKMADNY
-1327 RLAQAVSVSQN
+1327 RIAHAVSVSQN
-1338 IENETYGD
+1338 IENETYGE

-1353 DFMLVGV
+1353 DLMLIGS
-1360 NARPILAASTASV
+1360 NARPILAVENATV
-1373 REKITLGDTWTLNL
+1373 TEKVTQDVAWTIDLN
-1387 DGLFYDADG
+1387 GLFSDADG
-1396 DPLTYKVSV
+1396 DPLSYKVSV
-1405 NGAEAVT
+1405 NGAEAVA
-1412 IEGSTYTLT
+1412 IEGSTYTYT
-1421 PEDGVYTLVF
+1421 PADGVHTLVF
-1431 TANDTKADSKDTY
+1431 TANDGKVGSTDTY
-1444 TVTLVTKNPGAPDWP
+1444 TVTLRTRRPGAPAWP
-1459 QILEYNLT
+1459 QVLEYSV
-1467 QELEVTAGSNSTR
+1467 EKLETYSGGIAYFPVAKT
-1480 YPEGTIPAVK
+1480 EI
-1490 VELVQYSELVV
+1490 VQYDALVTEN
-1501 DGAKTYA
+1501 GKAYA
-1508 GEILVYVAEDITAA
+1508 GEIVIYVSDADFASRNWYNVVKGTAVFKVTNGVESTLA
-1522 GRRSYQI
+1522 NQIKLESYY
-1529 IKGSVEGKA
+1529 KWVNTSAASV
-1538 SNDATAN
+1538 T
-1545 LTSSITMRKT
+1545 
-1555 KSYVNNTTL
+1555 
-1564 NVKEDGKTYYYYVKL
+1564 EDGQTCYYYVKL
-1579 AQAEIPAFAPVIGNG
+1579 VQAETPAFEPAIGNG

-1607 PAGSGSGA
+1607 PAGSGTGA

-1652 TKLTASDADGAH
+1652 TKLAAANSGETH
-1664 SFTATLAEGDEIIV
+1664 SFTANLAEGDEIIV
-1678 RLKGDVNGDGVVN
+1678 RLKGDVNGDGIVN
-1691 NTDTIQ
+1691 ALD
-1697 ARAASLGKA
+1697 A
-1706 TLTEINAA
+1706 TLVSRACLSETHGAYKALDALSICAVGTPSALVAMQINRA
-1714 CAKVVGG
+1714 CLS
-1721 TAVTN
+1721 TTH
-1726 TDVIQIGAVALG
+1726 GAYQAMT
-1738 KAAFQW
+1738 W

>member
-20 PAAALAAEGDAAPA
+20 PAAALAADGDAAPTA
-34 APVAEEEV
+34 ALPDGTSLAVTDTGITTGDGFPVYK
-42 ISAPAEENA
+42 
-51 PVTQAAEEDAAPA
+51 T
-64 VQAVEDVAVQAD
+64 
-76 EETVTPPVE
+76 TVPQGT
-85 ADDSGSDN
+85 AS
-93 AITVTVD
+93 ITVD
-100 GTAYEVKNTGTV
+100 WAELNSAAYSGCTCFSYTHTGV
-112 TADSKAAPIYKVVVP
+112 GPLSI
-127 NGTAAVT
+127 
-134 VNWGLLVTRGAV
+134 
-146 ACPCGA
+146 
-152 CTVSLNDLK
+152 
-161 ASNGTFTLPLT
+161 PLT
-172 GHSGEE
+172 GHNFSDEE
-178 AAAVS
+178 TNAIEDYVTQGDLAKLKPSSDS
-183 KGYFATAEALQNI
+183 KMAILVMDNCSTDDPKLA
-196 KDQSYQ
+196 
-202 KMVFAWMRCKDAD
+202 M
-215 GNWCYA
+215 
-221 LLCVEIEGVTNTAPA
+221 LCVEIDGITNSAPA

-241 TLYTVVAP
+241 ALYTVVAP

-264 EDAGDTLTYYVSV
+264 EDAGDTLAYYVSV
-277 NGGEFE
+277 NGGEFT

-293 TYGENFVNVRLTFKA
+293 TYGENFVNARLTFKA
-308 NDGKADSLQNC
+308 NDGKADSQKNC

-330 VKGADS
+330 VNGADS
-336 STTNTET
+336 STTDTTT
-343 GKAVQLSIG
+343 GTAVQLSIG
-352 TLITSP
+352 SLIKHPQSI
-358 KSYGLYYFVS
+358 GLNYFVS
-368 VDGGEYKQVT
+368 IDGGEYKQIT
-378 LSSNKYTY
+378 LSNYRYYTY

-408 GKTSGVYTWTVAATG
+408 GKTSGVYTWTVTATG
-423 ADINN
+423 ADIDN

-441 QLGTTY
+441 QLGSSVNVTY
-447 GVMYWRPDLAS
+447 WKPDLAS

-568 LNNRYQS
+568 LNNRFQS

-626 TIDPAALGLNIPGN
+626 TIDPAALDGINIPGN

-645 SSGTTGG
+645 SKGTTGG
-652 VEQSFEGAFSFVPK
+652 AEQSFDGTFTV
-666 TPGTY
+666 TPEEAAVY
-671 TVHIYGDKTSTAG
+671 TIHIYGDKSAATAD
-684 ENYVVKLT
+684 NYVVQLT
-692 VTGDYLEWPTIEKFE
+692 VEK
-707 LSTVT
+707 
-712 GAAVDGEDGTQTLTV
+712 
-727 KDIQIEQYEK
+727 
-737 LKDSTDGSKK
+737 
-747 IAGCITVTLDDSFVT
+747 
-762 KNRAQ
+762 
-767 VKTGPNAVTLTAS
+767 P
-780 DGAKAGNTKPPKTF
+780 
-794 NSENDY
+794 
-800 TVEAAYYAS
+800 
-809 QGSVQVWYTVKF
+809 
-821 VEPKSNTPPTLA
+821 NTPPTLA

-945 VFQDDASIFTDFDY
+945 VFKDEASAFTKLDY

-983 AFETV
+983 AFETA

-1085 HTYYPNTG
+1085 RTYYPNTG

-1146 DVPFGATITL
+1146 EVPFGATL
-1156 NAEDYFEDNDSKDI
+1156 ALDAGDYFEDNDSKDI
-1170 ENGVRFCNAVSH
+1170 GKVKFCDTTTRI
-1182 ATYKPYTYVANDSND
+1182 TYQPYKYVANDPSSD
-1197 YVIRMVGY
+1197 TVIKLFGY
-1205 SGNDWGTQSVTFT
+1205 SGSDWGSESVTFT
-1218 FHTVMPTS
+1218 FRTVMPTS
-1226 WPTITDLSAATLSGV
+1226 WPTITDLSATTLHGV
-1241 GNDTTGAGEGKV
+1241 ANSDTGAEEGDIAVK
-1253 NVKSVTVT
+1253 NVTIT
-1261 QYDSLRV
+1261 PYDTLRV
-1268 ENNKASAGLI
+1268 ANGEAAAGLI
-1278 LIRMDEDVDTLER
+1278 TIRADEDVIAAARES
-1291 PYYELSGMTAD
+1291 YELSAGRATAT
-1302 AVVSTGAAIGAEL
+1302 ASTGASVGTEL
-1315 TDDIKLYAADNY
+1315 DDDIFLKMADNY
-1327 RLAQAVSVSQN
+1327 RIAHAVSVSQN
-1338 IENETYGD
+1338 IENETYGE

-1353 DFMLVGV
+1353 DLMLIGS
-1360 NARPILAASTASV
+1360 NARPILAVENAART
-1373 REKITLGDTWTLNL
+1373 EKVTQDVAWTIDLN
-1387 DGLFYDADG
+1387 GLFSDADG
-1396 DPLTYKVSV
+1396 DPLSYKVSV
-1405 NGAEAVT
+1405 NGAEAVA
-1412 IEGSTYTLT
+1412 IEGSTYTYT
-1421 PEDGVYTLVF
+1421 PADGVHTLVF
-1431 TANDTKADSKDTY
+1431 TANDGKVGSTDTY
-1444 TVTLVTKNPGAPDWP
+1444 TVTLRTRRPGAPAWP
-1459 QILEYNLT
+1459 QVLEYSV
-1467 QELEVTAGSNSTR
+1467 EKLETYSGGIAYFPVAKT
-1480 YPEGTIPAVK
+1480 EI
-1490 VELVQYSELVV
+1490 VQYDALVTEN
-1501 DGAKTYA
+1501 GKAYA
-1508 GEILVYVAEDITAA
+1508 GEIVIYVSDADFASRNWYNVVKGTAVFKVTNGVESTLA
-1522 GRRSYQI
+1522 NQIKLESYY
-1529 IKGSVEGKA
+1529 KWVNTSAASV
-1538 SNDATAN
+1538 T
-1545 LTSSITMRKT
+1545 
-1555 KSYVNNTTL
+1555 
-1564 NVKEDGKTYYYYVKL
+1564 EDGQTCYYYVKL
-1579 AQAEIPAFAPVIGNG
+1579 VQAETPAFEPAIGNG

-1621 APASGWAAGE
+1621 APASGWTAGE

-1640 ACVVLVKSGETY
+1640 ACVVLVKSGDTY
-1652 TKLTASDADGAH
+1652 TKLTAANSGDTH
-1664 SFTATLAEGDEIIV
+1664 SFTANLAEGDEIIV
-1678 RLKGDVNGDGVVN
+1678 RLKGDVNGDGIVN
-1691 NTDTIQ
+1691 ALD
-1697 ARAASLGKA
+1697 A
-1706 TLTEINAA
+1706 TLVSRACLSTTHGAYKAFDALSTCAVGTPSALVAMQINRACLSETHAA
-1714 CAKVVGG
+1714 YQAM
-1721 TAVTN
+1721 T
-1726 TDVIQIGAVALG
+1726 
-1738 KAAFQW
+1738 W

>member
-34 APVAEEEV
+34 V
-42 ISAPAEENA
+42 
-51 PVTQAAEEDAAPA
+51 QAA
-64 VQAVEDVAVQAD
+64 EDVAVQAD
-76 EETVTPPVE
+76 EETVAPPIVK
-85 ADDSGSDN
+85 
-93 AITVTVD
+93 VD
-100 GTAYEVKNTGTV
+100 GTAYDVTYVGVANSYGDQLYKVTVPSGTESVTLFWQAAADAGNALVCCPCHLIDNLTANTGTATFPLTGHGENEEAGAVSAEYCTEEQLASLKADGRSLSFAQFIYYAANGDVAGCAVIAIEVEADNSGSVAPTV
-112 TADSKAAPIYKVVVP
+112 TVGETVYTAVDTGLTMTDPATAKVYKVVVP
-127 NGTAAVT
+127 NGTTEVALAWGSLDLT
-134 VNWGLLVTRGAV
+134 VN
-146 ACPCGA
+146 CSCGA
-152 CTVSLNDLK
+152 IPNIAPS
-161 ASNGTFTLPLT
+161 AFPLT
-172 GHSGEE
+172 GHNDANEETYAAMFYLTQEDFNKVKTAGQKIFFAILESGDNV
-178 AAAVS
+178 A
-183 KGYFATAEALQNI
+183 
-196 KDQSYQ
+196 
-202 KMVFAWMRCKDAD
+202 MVCID
-215 GNWCYA
+215 
-221 LLCVEIEGVTNTAPA
+221 IEGFTNTAPA

-241 TLYTVVAP
+241 ALYTVVKP

-264 EDAGDTLTYYVSV
+264 ADGDTLTYYVSV
-277 NGGEFE
+277 NGGEFT

-293 TYGENFVNVRLTFKA
+293 TYGENFVNARLTFKA

-330 VKGADS
+330 VNGADS
-336 STTNTET
+336 STTDTTT
-343 GKAVQLSIG
+343 GTAVQLSIG
-352 TLITSP
+352 SLIKHPQSI
-358 KSYGLYYFVS
+358 GLNYFVS
-368 VDGGEYKQVT
+368 IDGGEYKQIT
-378 LSSNKYTY
+378 LSNYRYYTY

-408 GKTSGVYTWTVAATG
+408 GKTSGVYTWTVTATG
-423 ADINN
+423 ADIDN

-441 QLGTTY
+441 QLGSSVNVTY
-447 GVMYWRPDLAS
+447 WKPDLAS

-466 TLTYSYSIDGSDFSE
+466 TLTYSYSVDGSDFSE

-568 LNNRYQS
+568 LNNRFQS

-612 GIDKEDTATTGVAY
+612 GIDTQATINLGETY
-626 TIDPAALGLNIPGN
+626 TVDPAALDGINIPGN
-640 YKVRV
+640 YLVRV
-645 SSGTTGG
+645 SKGTTGG
-652 VEQSFEGAFSFVPK
+652 AEQSFDGTFTV
-666 TPGTY
+666 TPEEAAVY
-671 TVHIYGDKTSTAG
+671 TIHIYGDKSAATAD
-684 ENYVVKLT
+684 NYVVQLT
-692 VTGDYLEWPTIEKFE
+692 VEK
-707 LSTVT
+707 
-712 GAAVDGEDGTQTLTV
+712 
-727 KDIQIEQYEK
+727 
-737 LKDSTDGSKK
+737 
-747 IAGCITVTLDDSFVT
+747 
-762 KNRAQ
+762 
-767 VKTGPNAVTLTAS
+767 P
-780 DGAKAGNTKPPKTF
+780 
-794 NSENDY
+794 
-800 TVEAAYYAS
+800 
-809 QGSVQVWYTVKF
+809 
-821 VEPKSNTPPTLA
+821 NTPPTLA
-833 EGVKASVK
+833 EGVEASVK

-945 VFQDDASIFTDFDY
+945 VFQDDASIFTDLNY

-972 RSAKRGAQFSR
+972 RSAKRTAQFSR

-1028 AKDEERTEAMWT
+1028 ARDEERTEPMWT
-1040 GGGSYYTNWKPD
+1040 GGGSYYTNWRPD

-1079 DKDPSF
+1079 DKDPDF
-1085 HTYYPNTG
+1085 RTYYPNTG
-1093 YATGASKSR
+1093 YATGASKSS

-1170 ENGVRFCNAVSH
+1170 ENGVLFCNAVSH

-1652 TKLTASDADGAH
+1652 TKLTAANSGETH
-1664 SFTATLAEGDEIIV
+1664 SFTANLAEGDEIIV
-1678 RLKGDVNGDGVVN
+1678 RLKGDVNGDGVIN
-1691 NTDTIQ
+1691 NTDDIQ
-1697 ARAASLGKA
+1697 TFAASLGKL
-1706 TLTEINAA
+1706 TLTGANLC
-1714 CAKVVGG
+1714 CATVSGSSS
-1721 TAVTN
+1721 VTN
-1726 TDVIQIGAVALG
+1726 TDSIQIAAAALG
-1738 KAAFQW
+1738 KLVFKW

>member
-20 PAAALAAEGDAAPA
+20 PGAVLAAEGDAAPA
-34 APVAEEEV
+34 V
-42 ISAPAEENA
+42 
-51 PVTQAAEEDAAPA
+51 QAA
-64 VQAVEDVAVQAD
+64 EDVAVQAD
-76 EETVTPPVE
+76 EETVAPPIVK
-85 ADDSGSDN
+85 
-93 AITVTVD
+93 VD
-100 GTAYEVKNTGTV
+100 GTAYDVTYVGVANSYGDQLYKVTVPSGTESVTLFWQAAADAGNALVCCPCHLIDNLTANTGTATFPLTGHGENEEAGAVSAEYCTEEQLASLKADGRSLSFAQFIYYAANGDVAGCAVIAIEVEADNSGSVAPTV
-112 TADSKAAPIYKVVVP
+112 TVGETVYTAVDTGLTMTDPATAKVYKVVVP
-127 NGTAAVT
+127 NGTTEVALAWGSLDLT
-134 VNWGLLVTRGAV
+134 VG
-146 ACPCGA
+146 CPCGA
-152 CTVSLNDLK
+152 IPNIAPS
-161 ASNGTFTLPLT
+161 AFPLT
-172 GHSGEE
+172 GHNDANEETYAAMFYLTQEDFNKVKTAGQKIFFAILESGDNV
-178 AAAVS
+178 A
-183 KGYFATAEALQNI
+183 
-196 KDQSYQ
+196 
-202 KMVFAWMRCKDAD
+202 MVCID
-215 GNWCYA
+215 
-221 LLCVEIEGVTNTAPA
+221 IEGVTNTVPA

-264 EDAGDTLTYYVSV
+264 ADGDTLTYYVSV
-277 NGGEFE
+277 NGGEFT

-293 TYGENFVNVRLTFKA
+293 TYGENFVNARLTFKA

-330 VKGADS
+330 VNGADS
-336 STTNTET
+336 STTDTTT
-343 GKAVQLSIG
+343 GTAVQLSIG
-352 TLITSP
+352 SLIKHPQSI
-358 KSYGLYYFVS
+358 GLNYFVS
-368 VDGGEYKQVT
+368 IDGGEYKQIT
-378 LSSNKYTY
+378 LSNYRYYTY

-402 AKTLED
+402 AKTLDE
-408 GKTSGVYTWTVAATG
+408 GKASGVYTWTVTATG

-441 QLGTTY
+441 QLGSGVNVTY
-447 GVMYWRPDLAS
+447 WKPDLAS
-458 IFSDPDGD
+458 TFSDPDGD

-508 YGEYAEFTVTIEKST
+508 YGEYADLTVTIEKVS
-523 NHLPTKKADAPGKL
+523 NHIPTKKADAPDKL
-537 SVFVPVGLTY
+537 SVFVPVGVRY
-547 TVDANLYYEDVDA
+547 KVDANLYYDDIDA
-560 KDQGKLRF
+560 KDQGNLRF
-568 LNNRYQS
+568 KSARYGS
-575 AGSYTASTVGDTK
+575 AGSYKAANAGDTK
-588 TETAYGADS
+588 TETAYGNDTSNANAS
-597 VDRSVDGI
+597 SGI

-612 GIDKEDTATTGVAY
+612 GIDTQATINLGETY
-626 TIDPAALGLNIPGN
+626 TVDPAALDGINIPGS

-645 SSGTTGG
+645 SKGTTGG
-652 VEQSFEGAFSFVPK
+652 AEQSFDGTFTV
-666 TPGTY
+666 TPEEAAVY
-671 TVHIYGDKTSTAG
+671 TIHIYGDKSAATAD
-684 ENYVVKLT
+684 NYVVQLT
-692 VTGDYLEWPTIEKFE
+692 VEK
-707 LSTVT
+707 
-712 GAAVDGEDGTQTLTV
+712 
-727 KDIQIEQYEK
+727 
-737 LKDSTDGSKK
+737 
-747 IAGCITVTLDDSFVT
+747 
-762 KNRAQ
+762 
-767 VKTGPNAVTLTAS
+767 P
-780 DGAKAGNTKPPKTF
+780 
-794 NSENDY
+794 
-800 TVEAAYYAS
+800 
-809 QGSVQVWYTVKF
+809 
-821 VEPKSNTPPTLA
+821 NTPPTLA

-945 VFQDDASIFTDFDY
+945 VFKDEASAFTKLDY

-983 AFETV
+983 AFETA

-1085 HTYYPNTG
+1085 CTYYPNTG

-1146 DVPFGATITL
+1146 EVPFGATL
-1156 NAEDYFEDNDSKDI
+1156 ALDAGDYFEDNDSKDI
-1170 ENGVRFCNAVSH
+1170 GNVKFCDTTTRI
-1182 ATYKPYTYVANDSND
+1182 TYQPYKYVANDPSSD
-1197 YVIRMVGY
+1197 TVIKLFGY
-1205 SGNDWGTQSVTFT
+1205 SGGDWGSESVTFT
-1218 FHTVMPTS
+1218 FRTVMPTS
-1226 WPTITDLSAATLSGV
+1226 WPTITDLSATTLHGV
-1241 GNDTTGAGEGKV
+1241 ANSDTGAEERDV
-1253 NVKSVTVT
+1253 AVKAVTVT
-1261 QYDSLRV
+1261 PYDTLRV
-1268 ENNKASAGLI
+1268 ANGEAAAGLI
-1278 LIRMDEDVDTLER
+1278 TIRADEDVIAAARES
-1291 PYYELSGMTAD
+1291 YELSAGRATAT
-1302 AVVSTGAAIGAEL
+1302 ASTGAAVGVEL
-1315 TDDIKLYAADNY
+1315 DDDIFLKMADNY
-1327 RLAQAVSVSQN
+1327 RIAHAVSVSQN
-1338 IENETYGD
+1338 IENETYGE

-1353 DFMLVGV
+1353 DLMLIGS
-1360 NARPILAASTASV
+1360 NARPILAVENAART
-1373 REKITLGDTWTLNL
+1373 EKVTQDVAWTIDLN
-1387 DGLFYDADG
+1387 GLFSDADG
-1396 DPLTYKVSV
+1396 DPLSYKVSV
-1405 NGAEAVT
+1405 NGAEAVA
-1412 IEGSTYTLT
+1412 IEGSTYTYT
-1421 PEDGVYTLVF
+1421 PADGVHTLVF
-1431 TANDTKADSKDTY
+1431 TANDGKVDSTDTY
-1444 TVTLVTKNPGAPDWP
+1444 TVTLRTRRPGAPEWP
-1459 QILEYNLT
+1459 QILEFS
-1467 QELEVTAGSNSTR
+1467 LEKLRTYSGGSVYFPVAKT
-1480 YPEGTIPAVK
+1480 
-1490 VELVQYSELVV
+1490 ELVQYDALVS
-1501 DGAKTYA
+1501 GSGTTKYA
-1508 GEILVYVAEDITAA
+1508 GEIVIHVIDADFASRSWYATDDGAATVKITNGATSTAA
-1522 GRRSYQI
+1522 G
-1529 IKGSVEGKA
+1529 
-1538 SNDATAN
+1538 AN
-1545 LTSSITMRKT
+1545 TMRT
-1555 KSYVNNTTL
+1555 PSLTT
-1564 NVKEDGKTYYYYVKL
+1564 NVTVTEDGQSYYYYMKVV
-1579 AQAEIPAFAPVIGNG
+1579 QAEIPAFAPVIGNG

-1607 PAGSGSGA
+1607 PAGSGTGA

-1621 APASGWAAGE
+1621 APANGWAAGE

-1640 ACVVLVKSGETY
+1640 ACVVLVKSGGTY
-1652 TKLTASDADGAH
+1652 TKLTAANNGETH
-1664 SFTATLAEGDEIIV
+1664 SFTANLAEGDEIIV
-1678 RLKGDVNGDGVVN
+1678 RLKGDVNGDGMISAA
-1691 NTDTIQ
+1691 DFGQ
-1697 ARAASLGKA
+1697 AKSAVLGHLSLSGANLHCA
-1706 TLTEINAA
+1706 T
-1714 CAKVVGG
+1714 VSGG
-1721 TAVTN
+1721 TSVRPA
-1726 TDVIQIGAVALG
+1726 DFGQIKSVALG
-1738 KAAFQW
+1738 KLTFKW

>member
-34 APVAEEEV
+34 V
-42 ISAPAEENA
+42 
-51 PVTQAAEEDAAPA
+51 QAA
-64 VQAVEDVAVQAD
+64 EDVAVQAD
-76 EETVTPPVE
+76 EETIAPPIVK
-85 ADDSGSDN
+85 
-93 AITVTVD
+93 VD
-100 GTAYEVKNTGTV
+100 GTAYDVTYVGVANSYGDQLYKVTVPSGTESVTLFWQAAADAGNALVCCPCHLIDNLTANTGTATFPLTGHGENEEAGAVSAEYCTEEQLASLKADGRSLSFAQFIYYAANGDVAGCAVIAIEVEADNSGSVAPTV
-112 TADSKAAPIYKVVVP
+112 TVGETVYTAVDTGLTMTDPATAKVYKVVVP
-127 NGTAAVT
+127 NGTTEVALAWGSLDLT
-134 VNWGLLVTRGAV
+134 VN
-146 ACPCGA
+146 CSCGA
-152 CTVSLNDLK
+152 IPNIAPS
-161 ASNGTFTLPLT
+161 AFPLT
-172 GHSGEE
+172 GHNDANEETYAAMFYLTQEDFNKVKTAGQKIFFAILESGDNV
-178 AAAVS
+178 A
-183 KGYFATAEALQNI
+183 
-196 KDQSYQ
+196 
-202 KMVFAWMRCKDAD
+202 MVCID
-215 GNWCYA
+215 
-221 LLCVEIEGVTNTAPA
+221 IEGFTNTAPA

-241 TLYTVVAP
+241 ALYTVVKP

-264 EDAGDTLTYYVSV
+264 ADGDTLTYYVSV
-277 NGGEFE
+277 NGGEFT

-293 TYGENFVNVRLTFKA
+293 TYGENFVNARLTFKA

-330 VKGADS
+330 VNGADS
-336 STTNTET
+336 STTDTTT
-343 GKAVQLSIG
+343 GTAVQLSIG
-352 TLITSP
+352 SLIKHPQSI
-358 KSYGLYYFVS
+358 GLNYFVS
-368 VDGGEYKQVT
+368 IDGGEYKQIT
-378 LSSNKYTY
+378 LSNYRYYTY

-402 AKTLED
+402 AKTLDE
-408 GKTSGVYTWTVAATG
+408 GKASGVYTWTVTATG
-423 ADINN
+423 ADIDN

-441 QLGTTY
+441 QLGSSVNVTY
-447 GVMYWRPDLAS
+447 WKPDLAS

-568 LNNRYQS
+568 LNNRFQS

-626 TIDPAALGLNIPGN
+626 TIDPAALDGINIPGN
-640 YKVRV
+640 YLVRV
-645 SSGTTGG
+645 SKGTTGG
-652 VEQSFEGAFSFVPK
+652 AEQSFDGTFTV
-666 TPGTY
+666 TPEEAAVY
-671 TVHIYGDKTSTAG
+671 TIHIYGDKSAATAD
-684 ENYVVKLT
+684 NYVVQLT
-692 VTGDYLEWPTIEKFE
+692 VEK
-707 LSTVT
+707 
-712 GAAVDGEDGTQTLTV
+712 
-727 KDIQIEQYEK
+727 
-737 LKDSTDGSKK
+737 
-747 IAGCITVTLDDSFVT
+747 
-762 KNRAQ
+762 
-767 VKTGPNAVTLTAS
+767 P
-780 DGAKAGNTKPPKTF
+780 
-794 NSENDY
+794 
-800 TVEAAYYAS
+800 
-809 QGSVQVWYTVKF
+809 
-821 VEPKSNTPPTLA
+821 NTPPTLA
-833 EGVKASVK
+833 EGVEASVK
-841 ASAYEGIPWE
+841 ASAYEDIAWE
-851 LDLSTIFYDADGD
+851 LDLSTIFHDADGD
-864 DLTYKVSV
+864 ALTYKVSV

-945 VFQDDASIFTDFDY
+945 VFQDDASIFTDLNY

-972 RSAKRGAQFSR
+972 RSAKRTAQFSR

-1028 AKDEERTEAMWT
+1028 ARDEERTEPMWT
-1040 GGGSYYTNWKPD
+1040 GGGSYYTNWRPD

-1079 DKDPSF
+1079 DMDPDF
-1085 HTYYPNTG
+1085 RTYYPNTG
-1093 YATGASKSR
+1093 YATGASKSS

-1170 ENGVRFCNAVSH
+1170 ENGVLFCNAVSH

-1205 SGNDWGTQSVTFT
+1205 SGDDWGTQSVTFT

-1226 WPTITDLSAATLSGV
+1226 WPTITGLSAATLSGV

-1291 PYYELSGMTAD
+1291 PYYELSGETAD
-1302 AVVSTGAAIGAEL
+1302 AVVSSGAAIGAEL

-1607 PAGSGSGA
+1607 PAGTNASA

-1652 TKLTASDADGAH
+1652 TKLTAANDGDKH
-1664 SFTATLAEGDEIIV
+1664 SFTANLTEGDEIIV

>member
-34 APVAEEEV
+34 
-42 ISAPAEENA
+42 
-51 PVTQAAEEDAAPA
+51 

-76 EETVTPPVE
+76 EETVAPPIVKVGDTIYDVTYVGVANSYGDQLYKVTVPSGTESVTLFWQAAADAGNALVCCPCNLNTLNANTGTATFPLTGHGEREEAAAVNAEYCTEEQLASLKADGRSLSFAQFLCYDANNDPVNCAVIAIEVE
-85 ADDSGSDN
+85 ADDSGSGS

-134 VNWGLLVTRGAV
+134 GHWGMLVTRGYV

-196 KDQSYQ
+196 KNQSYQ

-221 LLCVEIEGVTNTAPA
+221 LLCVEIEGVTNSAPA

-293 TYGENFVNVRLTFKA
+293 TYGENFVNARLTFKA

-336 STTNTET
+336 STTNTTT
-343 GKAVQLSIG
+343 GTAVRLSIG
-352 TLITSP
+352 SLISHP
-358 KSYGLYYFVS
+358 QSISLNYFVS
-368 VDGGEYKQVT
+368 IDGGEYKQVT

-408 GKTSGVYTWTVAATG
+408 GKTSGVYTWTVTATG
-423 ADINN
+423 ADIDN

-441 QLGTTY
+441 QLGSSVNVTY
-447 GVMYWRPDLAS
+447 WKPDLAS

-568 LNNRYQS
+568 LNNRFQS

-626 TIDPAALGLNIPGN
+626 TIDPAALDGINIPGN

-652 VEQSFEGAFSFVPK
+652 VEQSFDGTFTV
-666 TPGTY
+666 TPEEAAVY
-671 TVHIYGDKTSTAG
+671 TIHIYGDKSAATAD
-684 ENYVVKLT
+684 NYVVQLT
-692 VTGDYLEWPTIEKFE
+692 VEK
-707 LSTVT
+707 
-712 GAAVDGEDGTQTLTV
+712 
-727 KDIQIEQYEK
+727 
-737 LKDSTDGSKK
+737 
-747 IAGCITVTLDDSFVT
+747 
-762 KNRAQ
+762 
-767 VKTGPNAVTLTAS
+767 P
-780 DGAKAGNTKPPKTF
+780 
-794 NSENDY
+794 
-800 TVEAAYYAS
+800 
-809 QGSVQVWYTVKF
+809 
-821 VEPKSNTPPTLA
+821 NTPPTLA
-833 EGVKASVK
+833 EGVKESVTK
-841 ASAYEGIPWE
+841 YGFEDIAWE
-851 LDLSTIFYDADGD
+851 LDLSTIFTDADGD
-864 DLTYKVSV
+864 ALTYKVSV
-872 NDGEFEAADAKYSY
+872 NGADPVEAAEKYSY
-886 TPATTENSVKLIFKA
+886 VCGTTYVTLKFTA
-901 NDGKVESSDT
+901 NDGKADSDKT
-911 YIVKLDVKHT
+911 YTVTLYSNRKTIQLKETGASDVATGTAFSLSMDSIFQDPAGTGKSFYYSINGAEKEF
-921 PTRLVESGS
+921 LGS
-930 GSAAAGAY
+930 G
-938 ANVYLDN
+938 
-945 VFQDDASIFTDFDY
+945 QPR
-959 YVSIDGGEEFFFL
+959 YVAFN
-972 RSAKRGAQFSR
+972 R
-983 AFETV
+983 AFEAPGTY
-988 GEHTLKFRAA
+988 TLEFYAQH
-998 LGPLFSDVYTYT
+998 GPTFIGPYTHT
-1010 LTVTGESVTNYK
+1010 LTVTGEEVTNHK
-1022 PYILDT
+1022 PYLLET
-1028 AKDEERTEAMWT
+1028 ADAQKPT
-1040 GGGSYYTNWKPD
+1040 GDFWVGGSEPHWRPD
-1052 LSKVFG
+1052 LTKVFA
-1058 DDLKDT
+1058 DED
-1064 GDNGEQSRLTFTFKD
+1064 
-1079 DKDPSF
+1079 
-1085 HTYYPNTG
+1085 G
-1093 YATGASKSR
+1093 YATLSFTVKDDLDEQFSKFYPGPSQPGYVATKYK

-1109 FRATDPYGEYV
+1109 IRATDPYGAYV
-1120 EWVTH
+1120 DYTAQI
-1125 VTVMEDHKATRKEG
+1125 TVKQDHRPVRKAG
-1139 VQEAYTF
+1139 VQDAYTF
-1146 DVPFGATITL
+1146 EVPFGATLTL
-1156 NAEDYFEDNDSKDI
+1156 KAGDYFEDTDEKDI
-1170 ENGVRFCNAVSH
+1170 NTEMQFYRPRS
-1182 ATYKPYTYVANDSND
+1182 ATYTYKADGSAESVVTMRGCCDGYASVAKTD
-1197 YVIRMVGY
+1197 
-1205 SGNDWGTQSVTFT
+1205 SVTFT
-1218 FHTVMPTS
+1218 FRTVMPAS
-1226 WPTITDLSAATLSGV
+1226 WPTITDFTVSSMRGV
-1241 GNDTTGAGEGKV
+1241 ANSDTGAEEGDV
-1253 NVKSVTVT
+1253 AVKAVTVT
-1261 QYDSLRV
+1261 PYDTLRV
-1268 ENNKASAGLI
+1268 ANGKAAAGLI
-1278 LIRMDEDVDTLER
+1278 TIRVDEDVIAAARES
-1291 PYYELSGMTAD
+1291 YELSSGKAD
-1302 AVVSTGAAIGAEL
+1302 ATASTGASVGAEL
-1315 TDDIKLYAADNY
+1315 DDDIFLKMADNY
-1327 RLAQAVSVSQN
+1327 RIAHAVSVSQK
-1338 IENETYGD
+1338 IQNETYGE
-1346 YTLTTYY
+1346 YTLTTCY
-1353 DFMLVGV
+1353 DLMLIGS
-1360 NARPILAASTASV
+1360 NARPILAV
-1373 REKITLGDTWTLNL
+1373 EKAAVTEKVTQDVAWTIDLN
-1387 DGLFYDADG
+1387 GLFSDADG

-1405 NGAEAVT
+1405 NGAEAAA
-1412 IEGSTYTLT
+1412 IEGSTYTYT
-1421 PEDGVYTLVF
+1421 PADGIHTLVF
-1431 TANDTKADSKDTY
+1431 TANDGKVGSTDTY
-1444 TVTLVTKNPGAPDWP
+1444 TVTLLTRRPNAPAWP
-1459 QILEYNLT
+1459 QVLEYSIEQVQT
-1467 QELEVTAGSNSTR
+1467 YSGGIKYFPVAKTD
-1480 YPEGTIPAVK
+1480 
-1490 VELVQYSELVV
+1490 LVQYDALVTENSN
-1501 DGAKTYA
+1501 TYV
-1508 GEILVYVAEDITAA
+1508 GEIVLYVTDADFASRNWYATDKGAATVKITNGATTTAA
-1522 GRRSYQI
+1522 NAITIRKSSGAFVSSY
-1529 IKGSVEGKA
+1529 
-1538 SNDATAN
+1538 D
-1545 LTSSITMRKT
+1545 
-1555 KSYVNNTTL
+1555 
-1564 NVKEDGKTYYYYVKL
+1564 VKVTEDGQTYYYYMKVV
-1579 AQAEIPAFAPVIGNG
+1579 QAETPAFEPAIGNG

-1607 PAGSGSGA
+1607 PAGSGTGA

-1652 TKLTASDADGAH
+1652 TKLAAANSGETH
-1664 SFTATLAEGDEIIV
+1664 SFTANLAEGDEIIV
-1678 RLKGDVNGDGVVN
+1678 RLKGDVNGDGMISAA
-1691 NTDTIQ
+1691 DFGQ
-1697 ARAASLGKA
+1697 AKAAALGYLSLSGANLHCATVSGGTSVRAADFG
-1706 TLTEINAA
+1706 
-1714 CAKVVGG
+1714 
-1721 TAVTN
+1721 
-1726 TDVIQIGAVALG
+1726 QIKAVALG
-1738 KAAFQW
+1738 NLTFKW

>member
-34 APVAEEEV
+34 V
-42 ISAPAEENA
+42 
-51 PVTQAAEEDAAPA
+51 QAA
-64 VQAVEDVAVQAD
+64 EDVAVQAD
-76 EETVTPPVE
+76 EETVAPPIVK
-85 ADDSGSDN
+85 
-93 AITVTVD
+93 VD
-100 GTAYEVKNTGTV
+100 GTAYDVTYVGVANSYGDQLYKVTVPSGTESVTLFWQAAADAGNALVCCPCHLIDNLTANTGTATFPLTGHGENEEAGAVSAEYCTEEQLASLKADGRSLSFAQFIYYAANGDVAGCAVIAIEVEADNSGSVAPTV
-112 TADSKAAPIYKVVVP
+112 TVGETVYTAVDTGLTMTDPATAKVYKVVVP
-127 NGTAAVT
+127 NGTTEVALAWGSLDLT
-134 VNWGLLVTRGAV
+134 VG
-146 ACPCGA
+146 CPCGA
-152 CTVSLNDLK
+152 IPNIAPS
-161 ASNGTFTLPLT
+161 AFPLT
-172 GHSGEE
+172 GHNDANEETYAAMFYLTQEDFNKVKTAGQKIFFAILESGDNV
-178 AAAVS
+178 A
-183 KGYFATAEALQNI
+183 
-196 KDQSYQ
+196 
-202 KMVFAWMRCKDAD
+202 MVCID
-215 GNWCYA
+215 
-221 LLCVEIEGVTNTAPA
+221 IEGVTNTVPA

-264 EDAGDTLTYYVSV
+264 ADGDTLTYYVSV
-277 NGGEFE
+277 NGGEFT

-293 TYGENFVNVRLTFKA
+293 TYGENFVNARLTFKA

-330 VKGADS
+330 VNGADS
-336 STTNTET
+336 STTDTTT
-343 GKAVQLSIG
+343 GTAVQLSIG
-352 TLITSP
+352 SLIKHPQSI
-358 KSYGLYYFVS
+358 GLNYFVS
-368 VDGGEYKQVT
+368 IDGGEYKQIT
-378 LSSNKYTY
+378 LSNYRYYTY

-402 AKTLED
+402 AKTLDE
-408 GKTSGVYTWTVAATG
+408 GKASGVYTWTVTATG

-441 QLGTTY
+441 QLGSGVNVTY
-447 GVMYWRPDLAS
+447 WKPDLAS
-458 IFSDPDGD
+458 TFSDPDGD

-508 YGEYAEFTVTIEKST
+508 YGEYADLTVTIEKVS
-523 NHLPTKKADAPGKL
+523 NHIPTKKADAPDKL
-537 SVFVPVGLTY
+537 SVFVPVGVRY
-547 TVDANLYYEDVDA
+547 KVDANLYYDDIDA
-560 KDQGKLRF
+560 KDQGNLRF
-568 LNNRYQS
+568 KSARYGS
-575 AGSYTASTVGDTK
+575 AGSYKAANAGDTK
-588 TETAYGADS
+588 TETAYGNDTSNANAS
-597 VDRSVDGI
+597 SGI

-612 GIDKEDTATTGVAY
+612 GIDTQATINLGETY
-626 TIDPAALGLNIPGN
+626 TVDPAALDGINIPGS

-645 SSGTTGG
+645 SKGTTGG
-652 VEQSFEGAFSFVPK
+652 AEQSFDGTFTV
-666 TPGTY
+666 TPEEAAVY
-671 TVHIYGDKTSTAG
+671 TIHIYGDKSAATAD
-684 ENYVVKLT
+684 NYVVQLT
-692 VTGDYLEWPTIEKFE
+692 VEK
-707 LSTVT
+707 
-712 GAAVDGEDGTQTLTV
+712 
-727 KDIQIEQYEK
+727 
-737 LKDSTDGSKK
+737 
-747 IAGCITVTLDDSFVT
+747 
-762 KNRAQ
+762 
-767 VKTGPNAVTLTAS
+767 P
-780 DGAKAGNTKPPKTF
+780 
-794 NSENDY
+794 
-800 TVEAAYYAS
+800 
-809 QGSVQVWYTVKF
+809 
-821 VEPKSNTPPTLA
+821 NTPPTLA
-833 EGVKASVK
+833 EGVAVSVK

-851 LDLSTIFYDADGD
+851 LDLSTIFHDADGD

-1079 DKDPSF
+1079 DKDSSF

-1652 TKLTASDADGAH
+1652 TKLTAANSGETH
-1664 SFTATLAEGDEIIV
+1664 SFTANLAEGDEIIV
-1678 RLKGDVNGDGVVN
+1678 RLKGDVNGDGMISAA
-1691 NTDTIQ
+1691 DFGQ
-1697 ARAASLGKA
+1697 AKAAALGYLSLSGANLHCATVSGGTSVRAADFG
-1706 TLTEINAA
+1706 
-1714 CAKVVGG
+1714 
-1721 TAVTN
+1721 
-1726 TDVIQIGAVALG
+1726 QIKAVALG
-1738 KAAFQW
+1738 NLTFKW

>member
-34 APVAEEEV
+34 V
-42 ISAPAEENA
+42 
-51 PVTQAAEEDAAPA
+51 QAA
-64 VQAVEDVAVQAD
+64 EDVAVQAD
-76 EETVTPPVE
+76 EETVAPPIVKVDGTAYDVTYVGVANSYGDQLYKVTVPSGTESVTLFWQAAADAGNALVCCPCHLIDNLTANTGTATFPLTGHGENEEAGAVSAEYCTEEQLASLKADGRSLSFAQFIYYDANGKVAGCAVIAIEVE
-85 ADDSGSDN
+85 ADDSGSGS

-134 VNWGLLVTRGAV
+134 GHWGMLVTRGYV
-146 ACPCGA
+146 ACTCGA

-293 TYGENFVNVRLTFKA
+293 TYGENFVNARLTFKA

-336 STTNTET
+336 STTNTTT
-343 GKAVQLSIG
+343 GTAVRLSIG
-352 TLITSP
+352 SLISHP
-358 KSYGLYYFVS
+358 QSISLNYFVS
-368 VDGGEYKQVT
+368 IDGGEYKQVT

-441 QLGTTY
+441 QLGSSVNVTY
-447 GVMYWRPDLAS
+447 WKPDLAS

-568 LNNRYQS
+568 LNNRFQS

-626 TIDPAALGLNIPGN
+626 TIDPAALDGINIPGN

-645 SSGTTGG
+645 SKGTTGG
-652 VEQSFEGAFSFVPK
+652 AEQSFDGTFTV
-666 TPGTY
+666 TPEEAAVY
-671 TVHIYGDKTSTAG
+671 TIHIYGDKSAATAD
-684 ENYVVKLT
+684 NYVVQLT
-692 VTGDYLEWPTIEKFE
+692 VEK
-707 LSTVT
+707 
-712 GAAVDGEDGTQTLTV
+712 
-727 KDIQIEQYEK
+727 
-737 LKDSTDGSKK
+737 
-747 IAGCITVTLDDSFVT
+747 
-762 KNRAQ
+762 
-767 VKTGPNAVTLTAS
+767 P
-780 DGAKAGNTKPPKTF
+780 
-794 NSENDY
+794 
-800 TVEAAYYAS
+800 
-809 QGSVQVWYTVKF
+809 
-821 VEPKSNTPPTLA
+821 NTPPTLA
-833 EGVKASVK
+833 EGVEASVK

-1387 DGLFYDADG
+1387 DGLFSDADG

-1652 TKLTASDADGAH
+1652 TKLAAANSGETH
-1664 SFTATLAEGDEIIV
+1664 SFTANLAEGDEIIV
-1678 RLKGDVNGDGVVN
+1678 RLKGDVNGDGMISAA
-1691 NTDTIQ
+1691 DFGQ
-1697 ARAASLGKA
+1697 AKAAALGYLSLSGANLHCATVSGGTSVRAADFG
-1706 TLTEINAA
+1706 
-1714 CAKVVGG
+1714 
-1721 TAVTN
+1721 
-1726 TDVIQIGAVALG
+1726 QIKAVALG
-1738 KAAFQW
+1738 NLTFKW

>member
-20 PAAALAAEGDAAPA
+20 PAAALAAEGDTAPAAPA
-34 APVAEEEV
+34 A
-42 ISAPAEENA
+42 
-51 PVTQAAEEDAAPA
+51 EDI
-64 VQAVEDVAVQAD
+64 AVQAD

-85 ADDSGSDN
+85 ADDSGSGS

-134 VNWGLLVTRGAV
+134 GHWGMLVTRGYV

-241 TLYTVVAP
+241 TLYAVVAP
-249 DGETYTTD
+249 DGETYTAD
-257 VTKFFTD
+257 VTKFFVD
-264 EDAGDTLTYYVSV
+264 EDAGDTLAYYVSV
-277 NGGEFE
+277 NGGEFT

-293 TYGENFVNVRLTFKA
+293 TYGENFVNARLTFKA

-319 TVILNNPEYPV
+319 AVILNNPEYPV

-336 STTNTET
+336 STTNTTT
-343 GKAVQLSIG
+343 GTAVRLSIG
-352 TLITSP
+352 SLISHP
-358 KSYGLYYFVS
+358 QSISLNYFVS
-368 VDGGEYKQVT
+368 IDGGEYKQVT

-408 GKTSGVYTWTVAATG
+408 GKTSGVYTWTVTATG
-423 ADINN
+423 ADIDN

-441 QLGTTY
+441 QLGSSVNVTY
-447 GVMYWRPDLAS
+447 WKPDLAS

-568 LNNRYQS
+568 LNNRFQS

-612 GIDKEDTATTGVAY
+612 GIDKEDTATTGAAY
-626 TIDPAALGLNIPGN
+626 TIDPAALDGINIPGN

-671 TVHIYGDKTSTAG
+671 VVHIYGDKSAATAD
-684 ENYVVKLT
+684 NYVVQLT
-692 VTGDYLEWPTIEKFE
+692 VEK
-707 LSTVT
+707 
-712 GAAVDGEDGTQTLTV
+712 
-727 KDIQIEQYEK
+727 
-737 LKDSTDGSKK
+737 
-747 IAGCITVTLDDSFVT
+747 
-762 KNRAQ
+762 
-767 VKTGPNAVTLTAS
+767 P
-780 DGAKAGNTKPPKTF
+780 
-794 NSENDY
+794 
-800 TVEAAYYAS
+800 
-809 QGSVQVWYTVKF
+809 
-821 VEPKSNTPPTLA
+821 NTPPTLA

-851 LDLSTIFYDADGD
+851 LDLSTIFTDADGD
-864 DLTYKVSV
+864 ALTYKVSV

-1640 ACVVLVKSGETY
+1640 ACVVLVKSGDTY
-1652 TKLTASDADGAH
+1652 TKLTAANSGETH
-1664 SFTATLAEGDEIIV
+1664 SFTAALAEGDEIIV
-1678 RLKGDVNGDGVVN
+1678 RLKGDVNGDGIVN
-1691 NTDTIQ
+1691 ALD
-1697 ARAASLGKA
+1697 A
-1706 TLTEINAA
+1706 TLVSRACLSETHGAYKALDALSICAVGTPSALVAMQINRA
-1714 CAKVVGG
+1714 CLS
-1721 TAVTN
+1721 TTH
-1726 TDVIQIGAVALG
+1726 GAYQAMT
-1738 KAAFQW
+1738 W

>member
-34 APVAEEEV
+34 V
-42 ISAPAEENA
+42 
-51 PVTQAAEEDAAPA
+51 QAA
-64 VQAVEDVAVQAD
+64 EDVAVQAD
-76 EETVTPPVE
+76 EETVAPPIVKVDGTAYDVTYVGVANSYGDQLYKVTVPSGTESVTLFWQAAADAGNALVCCPCHLIDNLTANTGTATFPLTGHGENEEAGAVSAEYCTEEQLASLKADGRSLSFAQFIYYDANGEVAGCAVIAIEVE
-85 ADDSGSDN
+85 ADDSGSGS

-134 VNWGLLVTRGAV
+134 GHWGMLVTRGYV
-146 ACPCGA
+146 ACTCGA

-293 TYGENFVNVRLTFKA
+293 TYGENFVNARLTFKA

-336 STTNTET
+336 STTNTTT
-343 GKAVQLSIG
+343 GTAVRLSIG
-352 TLITSP
+352 SLISHP
-358 KSYGLYYFVS
+358 QSISLNYFVS
-368 VDGGEYKQVT
+368 IDGGEYKQVT

-441 QLGTTY
+441 QLGSSVNVTY
-447 GVMYWRPDLAS
+447 WKPDLAS

-523 NHLPTKKADAPGKL
+523 NHLPTKKADAPDKL
-537 SVFVPVGLTY
+537 NVFVPVGLTY
-547 TVDANLYYEDVDA
+547 KVDANLYYEDVDA

-568 LNNRYQS
+568 LNNRFQS

-626 TIDPAALGLNIPGN
+626 TIDPAALDGINIPGN

-645 SSGTTGG
+645 SKGTTGG
-652 VEQSFEGAFSFVPK
+652 AEQSFDGTFTV
-666 TPGTY
+666 TPEEAAVY
-671 TVHIYGDKTSTAG
+671 TIHIYGDKSAATAD
-684 ENYVVKLT
+684 NYVVQLT
-692 VTGDYLEWPTIEKFE
+692 VEK
-707 LSTVT
+707 
-712 GAAVDGEDGTQTLTV
+712 
-727 KDIQIEQYEK
+727 
-737 LKDSTDGSKK
+737 
-747 IAGCITVTLDDSFVT
+747 
-762 KNRAQ
+762 
-767 VKTGPNAVTLTAS
+767 P
-780 DGAKAGNTKPPKTF
+780 
-794 NSENDY
+794 
-800 TVEAAYYAS
+800 
-809 QGSVQVWYTVKF
+809 
-821 VEPKSNTPPTLA
+821 NTPPTLA
-833 EGVKASVK
+833 EGVEASVK

-851 LDLSTIFYDADGD
+851 LDLSTIFHDADGD

-945 VFQDDASIFTDFDY
+945 VFKDEASAFTKLDY

-983 AFETV
+983 AFETA

-1085 HTYYPNTG
+1085 RTYYPNTG
-1093 YATGASKSR
+1093 YATGASKSS

-1146 DVPFGATITL
+1146 EVPFGATL
-1156 NAEDYFEDNDSKDI
+1156 ALDAGDYFEDNDSKDI
-1170 ENGVRFCNAVSH
+1170 GKVKFCDTTTRI
-1182 ATYKPYTYVANDSND
+1182 TYQPYKYVANDPSSD
-1197 YVIRMVGY
+1197 TVIKLFGY
-1205 SGNDWGTQSVTFT
+1205 SGSDWGSESVTFT
-1218 FHTVMPTS
+1218 FRTVMPTS
-1226 WPTITDLSAATLSGV
+1226 WPTITDLSATTLHGV
-1241 GNDTTGAGEGKV
+1241 ANSDTGAEEGDIAVK
-1253 NVKSVTVT
+1253 NVTIT
-1261 QYDSLRV
+1261 PYDTLRV
-1268 ENNKASAGLI
+1268 ANGEAAAGLI
-1278 LIRMDEDVDTLER
+1278 TIRADEDVIAAARES
-1291 PYYELSGMTAD
+1291 YELSAGKATAT
-1302 AVVSTGAAIGAEL
+1302 ASTGAAVGVEL
-1315 TDDIKLYAADNY
+1315 DDDIFLKMADNY
-1327 RLAQAVSVSQN
+1327 RIAHAVSVSQN
-1338 IENETYGD
+1338 IENETYGE

-1353 DFMLVGV
+1353 DLMLIGS
-1360 NARPILAASTASV
+1360 NARPILAVENAART
-1373 REKITLGDTWTLNL
+1373 EKVTQDVAWTIDLN
-1387 DGLFYDADG
+1387 GLFSDADG
-1396 DPLTYKVSV
+1396 DPLSYKVSV
-1405 NGAEAVT
+1405 NGAEAVA
-1412 IEGSTYTLT
+1412 IEGSTYTYT
-1421 PEDGVYTLVF
+1421 PADGVHTLVF
-1431 TANDTKADSKDTY
+1431 TANDGKVGSTDTY
-1444 TVTLVTKNPGAPDWP
+1444 TVTLRTRRPGAPAWP
-1459 QILEYNLT
+1459 QVLEYSV
-1467 QELEVTAGSNSTR
+1467 EKLETYSGGIAYFPVAKT
-1480 YPEGTIPAVK
+1480 EI
-1490 VELVQYSELVV
+1490 VQYDALVTEN
-1501 DGAKTYA
+1501 GKAYA
-1508 GEILVYVAEDITAA
+1508 GEIVIYVSDADFASRNWYNVVKGTAVFKVTNGVESTLA
-1522 GRRSYQI
+1522 NQIKLESYY
-1529 IKGSVEGKA
+1529 KWVNTSAASV
-1538 SNDATAN
+1538 T
-1545 LTSSITMRKT
+1545 
-1555 KSYVNNTTL
+1555 
-1564 NVKEDGKTYYYYVKL
+1564 EDGQTCYYYVKL
-1579 AQAEIPAFAPVIGNG
+1579 VQAETPAFEPAIGNG

-1607 PAGSGSGA
+1607 PAGSGTGA

-1652 TKLTASDADGAH
+1652 TKLAAANSGETH
-1664 SFTATLAEGDEIIV
+1664 SFTANLAEGDEIIV
-1678 RLKGDVNGDGVVN
+1678 RLKGDVNGDGIVN
-1691 NTDTIQ
+1691 ALD
-1697 ARAASLGKA
+1697 A
-1706 TLTEINAA
+1706 TLVSRACLSETHGAYKALDALSICAVGTPSALVAMQINRA
-1714 CAKVVGG
+1714 CLS
-1721 TAVTN
+1721 TTH
-1726 TDVIQIGAVALG
+1726 GAYQAMT
-1738 KAAFQW
+1738 W